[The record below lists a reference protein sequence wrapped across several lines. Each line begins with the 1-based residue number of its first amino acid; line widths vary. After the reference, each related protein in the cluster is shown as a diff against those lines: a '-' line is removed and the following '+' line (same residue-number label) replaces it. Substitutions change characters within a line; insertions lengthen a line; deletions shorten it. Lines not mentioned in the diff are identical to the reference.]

1 MNLPPILFNNDRFPS
16 LFNQSHSQISSSLY
30 SFQNLCKKL
39 LKYENKESNF
49 EQSIISWLKSLSISQ
64 LFKYFSFKNHFIV
77 DILHEMVL
85 INNSKPY
92 IKFKYTPGPLPPV
105 SSEEKEPQDTKPII
119 NYLNFLFFNKE
130 SPKFSD
136 YFNIVDS
143 DVVMLTRGRSEGEQ
157 RRQELVDNI
166 RYVTL
171 NSGIKNYKEDENN
184 FFNEYN
190 NVVTLSYHYL
200 EDIDKI
206 ISTFQI
212 ISDKSCFKNPI
223 EIESQTFTVEE
234 HGNSSNKNFYNFKM
248 PKWLKKE
255 FTFSEL
261 LCAYFEQCIIINF
274 MYYKM
279 YKEEISILYYDKFDE
294 LIDNN
299 KKLIEF
305 IKNSGEKKF
314 EIIRTLRP
322 DEIKKTITDNPII
335 KKIICDK
342 QSKDSDI
349 RNSYIGNYSYFK
361 KHTIKTTVNS
371 CLTTLEKI
379 FIRGELEFVLFLNFI
394 KDNIVFTT
402 EDFAIK
408 GIADIINN
416 YWKSKLAEDL
426 LHDINNNNNSNN
438 NDESNKKKK
447 RRKKKK
453 KKKSDKNE
461 ENDGDNKNNEE
472 KTENDNDDINKIN
485 METNNNI
492 INEDKNNKIVDTN
505 KDEMINKN
513 NNEQKNKEENG
524 NDENNNDNVNL
535 NGKKEI
541 IDIKENLNEIQKEN
555 KDEICEENSNKIINE
570 ENNISENIILEN
582 TKAFENNNNINNNNS
597 NKENNISDS
606 NKEPS
611 MQDSNITD
619 KIENEKS
626 NKKKKEK
633 EFFLFPTTKEGI
645 KKKKNKQKNKKNS
658 LTNNY
663 IEDDINIDINI
674 DNNKTNNFIIS
685 LNKENDK
692 IDLISD
698 KATISTKEE
707 EDKKIEEDNKNII
720 IIENE
725 INNDNEQKTKEK
737 EKEKEKEKYKKNK
750 SEYEYPSSSKQ
761 KNKFNMGIKI
771 KKLMK
776 DNSNLI
782 IPNQFHPQNQNYK
795 SQKYN
800 NKSYFSQKD
809 EIMNNSSELNM
820 HKNNSDQNN
829 FLIGS
834 NYPRFTSFNFH
845 SKKKRNYRNNHFIY
859 NNYFPNNIV
868 QLSQEIIDN
877 TIKVNNNK
885 KILQQIREKYIKKIY
900 ENINIILHNAKIE
913 FQCSFYGSSIS
924 GLSIENSDVDIMVK
938 LRKNYEEKDYINKIM
953 NILVENLKKS
963 ELNYIKNI
971 MPISSA
977 SVPVIKLNCDF
988 SDTPLFFEEINSIL
1002 LKNNNNSINNKDIY
1016 KLFFDITF
1024 FVTENELEKIPS
1036 ELMIDYIK
1044 ECTLLYPQIF
1054 DIVYIMKRFLYNK
1067 KLNKSYQ
1074 GGISSYSLFLMT
1086 LAFIKSYKNNYEIPI
1101 GSLFIEYLYFYS
1113 NFNFYNTLIQPN
1125 EENNIFENI
1134 EENNLQKYSLNI
1146 IDPITGLNVAKSTFK
1161 IDQVQN
1167 AFREGF
1173 DNISNNLLKINI
1185 IGDNLSNDKTI
1196 LYDFFS
1202 VR

>member
-1 MNLPPILFNNDRFPS
+1 MNLPPILFNNNKFPS
-16 LFNQSHSQISSSLY
+16 LFNQSHSEISSSLY
-30 SFQNLCKKL
+30 SYQNLCKKL
-39 LKYENKESNF
+39 LKFENKDPNF
-49 EQSIISWLKSLSISQ
+49 DLNIISWLKSLSISQ
-64 LFKYFSFKNHFIV
+64 LFKYFSFKNYFIV

-92 IKFKYTPGPLPPV
+92 IKFKFTPGPLRENI
-105 SSEEKEPQDTKPII
+105 SEEKEPQDTKPII
-119 NYLNFLFFNKE
+119 NFLNFLFFEKE

-143 DVVMLTRGRSEGEQ
+143 DIVMLTRGRSEGEQ

-184 FFNEYN
+184 SFSEYN
-190 NVVTLSYHYL
+190 NVITLSYTYL
-200 EDIDKI
+200 KDIDKI
-206 ISTFQI
+206 INTFQI

-223 EIESQTFTVEE
+223 EIESQTYTIEE
-234 HGNSSNKNFYNFKM
+234 HGNTLNKNYYNFKM

-261 LCAYFEQCIIINF
+261 LCAYFEQCIIINY

-279 YKEEISILYYDKFDE
+279 YKKEISLLYYDKFDE

-305 IKNSGEKKF
+305 IKNSGDKKF
-314 EIIRTLRP
+314 EIIRNLHP
-322 DEIKKTITDNPII
+322 DEIKKTITDNPLI
-335 KKIICDK
+335 KKIICEK

-416 YWKSKLAEDL
+416 YWKNKLAEDL
-426 LHDINNNNNSNN
+426 LQDINNNNNN
-438 NDESNKKKK
+438 ESNKKKK
-447 RRKKKK
+447 RKKKK
-453 KKKSDKNE
+453 KKKKTDKNE
-461 ENDGDNKNNEE
+461 ENENDNKINEE
-472 KTENDNDDINKIN
+472 KDDIN
-485 METNNNI
+485 EG
-492 INEDKNNKIVDTN
+492 KNNKINDKN
-505 KDEMINKN
+505 INEEIINDNNN
-513 NNEQKNKEENG
+513 NNEQKSKEDKEQ
-524 NDENNNDNVNL
+524 DKE
-535 NGKKEI
+535 KEI
-541 IDIKENLNEIQKEN
+541 LIDNKQNINETKKEN
-555 KDEICEENSNKIINE
+555 KDNEENTNEINKTQKE
-570 ENNISENIILEN
+570 ENNIITENIILEN
-582 TKAFENNNNINNNNS
+582 EETFENKIY
-597 NKENNISDS
+597 NKENNMENIN
-606 NKEPS
+606 NKSE
-611 MQDSNITD
+611 T
-619 KIENEKS
+619 EKS

-633 EFFLFPTTKEGI
+633 DFFLFPTTKEGN
-645 KKKKNKQKNKKNS
+645 KKKKTKQKNKKNS
-658 LTNNY
+658 LLNNY
-663 IEDDINIDINI
+663 IDDDININI
-674 DNNKTNNFIIS
+674 ELNLDNNSKSNNFI
-685 LNKENDK
+685 DK

-707 EDKKIEEDNKNII
+707 EDKKFEEENKNII

-725 INNDNEQKTKEK
+725 TNNDPEKNSKDVTQTKEK
-737 EKEKEKEKYKKNK
+737 YTKNK
-750 SEYEYPSSSKQ
+750 SEYEFSSSSSKQ

-771 KKLMK
+771 KKLIK

-782 IPNQFHPQNQNYK
+782 IPKNFHPQNQNY
-795 SQKYN
+795 N
-800 NKSYFSQKD
+800 
-809 EIMNNSSELNM
+809 LNLS
-820 HKNNSDQNN
+820 KNNSEQNKNN

-845 SKKKRNYRNNHFIY
+845 SKKKRTYRNNHFIY
-859 NNYFPNNIV
+859 NNNNYIPNNIV

-900 ENINIILHNAKIE
+900 ENINIILRNSKVE
-913 FQCSFYGSSIS
+913 FQCAFYGSSIS

-938 LRKNYEEKDYINKIM
+938 LRKNSNEKNYINEIM
-953 NILVENLKKS
+953 NILVENLQKS
-963 ELNYIKNI
+963 DLKYIKNI
-971 MPISSA
+971 FPISSA

-988 SDTPLFFEEINSIL
+988 SDTPLFFEELNSIL
-1002 LKNNNNSINNKDIY
+1002 IKNNNISINNNDIN
-1016 KLFFDITF
+1016 KLYFDITF
-1024 FVTENELEKIPS
+1024 FLTENELEKIPS

-1044 ECTLLYPQIF
+1044 ECTLNYPEIF
-1054 DIVYIMKRFLYNK
+1054 DIIYIMKRFLFNK

-1086 LAFIKSYKNNYEIPI
+1086 LAFIKLYKNNYDIPI

-1113 NFNFYNTLIQPN
+1113 NFNFYNTLIQPSK
-1125 EENNIFENI
+1125 ENNIFENI
-1134 EENNLQKYSLNI
+1134 ENNLQKCSLNI
-1146 IDPITGLNVAKSTFK
+1146 IDPITELNVAKSTFK

-1173 DNISNNLLKINI
+1173 DNISNNLLEINLM
-1185 IGDNLSNDKTI
+1185 GDNSHQDKKI
-1196 LYDFFS
+1196 LDEFFS
-1202 VR
+1202 V

>member
-1 MNLPPILFNNDRFPS
+1 MNLPPILFNNNKFPS
-16 LFNQSHSQISSSLY
+16 LFNQSHSEISSSLY
-30 SFQNLCKKL
+30 SYQNLCKKL
-39 LKYENKESNF
+39 LKFENKDPNF
-49 EQSIISWLKSLSISQ
+49 DLNIISWLKSLSISQ
-64 LFKYFSFKNHFIV
+64 LFKYFSFKNYFIV

-92 IKFKYTPGPLPPV
+92 IKFKFTPGPLRENIT
-105 SSEEKEPQDTKPII
+105 EEKEPQDTKPII
-119 NYLNFLFFNKE
+119 NFLNFLFFEKE

-143 DVVMLTRGRSEGEQ
+143 DIVMLTRGRSEGEQ

-184 FFNEYN
+184 SFSEYN
-190 NVVTLSYHYL
+190 NVITLSYTYL
-200 EDIDKI
+200 KDINKI
-206 ISTFQI
+206 INTFQI

-223 EIESQTFTVEE
+223 EIESQTYIIEE
-234 HGNSSNKNFYNFKM
+234 HGNTLNKNYYNFKM

-261 LCAYFEQCIIINF
+261 LCAYFEQCIIINY
-274 MYYKM
+274 MYFKM
-279 YKEEISILYYDKFDE
+279 YKEEISLLYYDKFDE

-305 IKNSGEKKF
+305 IKNSGDKKF
-314 EIIRTLRP
+314 EIIRNLHP
-322 DEIKKTITDNPII
+322 DEIKKTITDNPLI
-335 KKIICDK
+335 KKIICEK

-416 YWKSKLAEDL
+416 YWKNKLAEDL
-426 LHDINNNNNSNN
+426 LQDINNNNNK
-438 NDESNKKKK
+438 DESNKKKK
-447 RRKKKK
+447 RKKKK
-453 KKKSDKNE
+453 KKKKTDKNE
-461 ENDGDNKNNEE
+461 ENENDNKINEE
-472 KTENDNDDINKIN
+472 KDDIN
-485 METNNNI
+485 EG
-492 INEDKNNKIVDTN
+492 KNNKINDKN
-505 KDEMINKN
+505 INEEIINDNNN
-513 NNEQKNKEENG
+513 NNEQKSKEDKEQ
-524 NDENNNDNVNL
+524 DKE
-535 NGKKEI
+535 KEI
-541 IDIKENLNEIQKEN
+541 LIDNKQNINETKKEN
-555 KDEICEENSNKIINE
+555 KDNEENTNEINKTQKE
-570 ENNISENIILEN
+570 ENNIITENIILEN
-582 TKAFENNNNINNNNS
+582 EETFENKIN
-597 NKENNISDS
+597 NKENNMENIN
-606 NKEPS
+606 NKSE
-611 MQDSNITD
+611 T
-619 KIENEKS
+619 EKS

-633 EFFLFPTTKEGI
+633 DFFLFPTTKEGN
-645 KKKKNKQKNKKNS
+645 KKKKTKQKNKKNS
-658 LTNNY
+658 LLNNY
-663 IEDDINIDINI
+663 IDDDININI
-674 DNNKTNNFIIS
+674 ELNLDNNSKSNNFI
-685 LNKENDK
+685 DK

-707 EDKKIEEDNKNII
+707 EDKKFEEENKNII

-725 INNDNEQKTKEK
+725 TNNDPEKNSKDVTQTKEK
-737 EKEKEKEKYKKNK
+737 YTKNK
-750 SEYEYPSSSKQ
+750 SEYEFSSSSSKQ

-771 KKLMK
+771 KKLIK

-782 IPNQFHPQNQNYK
+782 IPKNFHPQNQNY
-795 SQKYN
+795 N
-800 NKSYFSQKD
+800 
-809 EIMNNSSELNM
+809 LNLS
-820 HKNNSDQNN
+820 KNNSEQNKNN

-845 SKKKRNYRNNHFIY
+845 SKKKRTYRNNHFIY
-859 NNYFPNNIV
+859 NNNNYIPNNIV

-900 ENINIILHNAKIE
+900 ENINIILRNSKVE
-913 FQCSFYGSSIS
+913 FQCAFYGSSIS

-938 LRKNYEEKDYINKIM
+938 LRKNSNEKNYINEIM
-953 NILVENLKKS
+953 NILVENLQKS
-963 ELNYIKNI
+963 DLKYIKNI
-971 MPISSA
+971 FPISSA

-988 SDTPLFFEEINSIL
+988 SDTPLFFEELNSIL
-1002 LKNNNNSINNKDIY
+1002 IKNNNISINNNDIN
-1016 KLFFDITF
+1016 KLYFDITF
-1024 FVTENELEKIPS
+1024 FLTENELEKIPS

-1044 ECTLLYPQIF
+1044 ECTLNYPQIF
-1054 DIVYIMKRFLYNK
+1054 DIVYIMKRFLFNK

-1086 LAFIKSYKNNYEIPI
+1086 LAFIKLYKNNYDIPI

-1113 NFNFYNTLIQPN
+1113 NFNFYNTLIQPSK
-1125 EENNIFENI
+1125 ENNIFENI
-1134 EENNLQKYSLNI
+1134 ENNLQKCSLNI
-1146 IDPITGLNVAKSTFK
+1146 IDPITELNVAKSTFK

-1173 DNISNNLLKINI
+1173 DNISNNLLEINLM
-1185 IGDNLSNDKTI
+1185 GDNSHQDKKI
-1196 LYDFFS
+1196 LDEFFS
-1202 VR
+1202 V

>member
-1 MNLPPILFNNDRFPS
+1 MNLPPILFNNNKFPS
-16 LFNQSHSQISSSLY
+16 LFNQSHSEISSSLHSY
-30 SFQNLCKKL
+30 QNLCKKL
-39 LKYENKESNF
+39 LKFENKDPNF
-49 EQSIISWLKSLSISQ
+49 DLNIISWLKSLSISQ
-64 LFKYFSFKNHFIV
+64 LFKYFSFKNYFIV

-92 IKFKYTPGPLPPV
+92 IKFKFTPGPLRENIT
-105 SSEEKEPQDTKPII
+105 EEKEPQDTKPII
-119 NYLNFLFFNKE
+119 NFLNFLFFEKE

-143 DVVMLTRGRSEGEQ
+143 DIVMLTRGRSEGEQ

-184 FFNEYN
+184 SFSEYN
-190 NVVTLSYHYL
+190 NVITLSYTYL
-200 EDIDKI
+200 KDIDKI
-206 ISTFQI
+206 INTFQI

-223 EIESQTFTVEE
+223 EIESQTYIIEE
-234 HGNSSNKNFYNFKM
+234 HGNTLNKNYYNFKM

-261 LCAYFEQCIIINF
+261 LCAYFEQCIIINY

-279 YKEEISILYYDKFDE
+279 YKEEISLLYYDKFDE

-305 IKNSGEKKF
+305 IKNSGDKKF
-314 EIIRTLRP
+314 EIIRNLHP
-322 DEIKKTITDNPII
+322 DEIKKTITDNPLI
-335 KKIICDK
+335 KKIICEK

-416 YWKSKLAEDL
+416 YWKNKLAEDL
-426 LHDINNNNNSNN
+426 LQDINNNNNNEN
-438 NDESNKKKK
+438 NKKKK
-447 RRKKKK
+447 RKKKK
-453 KKKSDKNE
+453 KKKKKDKNE
-461 ENDGDNKNNEE
+461 ENENDNKINEE
-472 KTENDNDDINKIN
+472 KDDIN
-485 METNNNI
+485 EG
-492 INEDKNNKIVDTN
+492 KNNKINDKN
-505 KDEMINKN
+505 INEEIINDNNN
-513 NNEQKNKEENG
+513 NNEQKSKEDKEQ
-524 NDENNNDNVNL
+524 DKE
-535 NGKKEI
+535 KEI
-541 IDIKENLNEIQKEN
+541 LIDNKQNINETKKEN
-555 KDEICEENSNKIINE
+555 KDNEENTNEINKTQKE
-570 ENNISENIILEN
+570 ENNIITENIILEKEE
-582 TKAFENNNNINNNNS
+582 TFENKIN
-597 NKENNISDS
+597 NKENNMENIN
-606 NKEPS
+606 NKSE
-611 MQDSNITD
+611 T
-619 KIENEKS
+619 EKS

-633 EFFLFPTTKEGI
+633 DFFLFPTTKEGN
-645 KKKKNKQKNKKNS
+645 KKKKTKQKNKKNS
-658 LTNNY
+658 LLNNY
-663 IEDDINIDINI
+663 IDDDININI
-674 DNNKTNNFIIS
+674 ELNLDNNTKSNNFI
-685 LNKENDK
+685 DK

-707 EDKKIEEDNKNII
+707 EDKKFEEENKNII

-725 INNDNEQKTKEK
+725 TNNDPEKNSKDVTQTKEK
-737 EKEKEKEKYKKNK
+737 YTKNK
-750 SEYEYPSSSKQ
+750 SEYEFSSSSSKQ

-771 KKLMK
+771 KKLIK

-782 IPNQFHPQNQNYK
+782 IPKNFHPQNQNY
-795 SQKYN
+795 N
-800 NKSYFSQKD
+800 
-809 EIMNNSSELNM
+809 LNLS
-820 HKNNSDQNN
+820 KNNSEQNKNN

-845 SKKKRNYRNNHFIY
+845 SKKKRTYRNNHFIY
-859 NNYFPNNIV
+859 NNNNYIPNNIV

-900 ENINIILHNAKIE
+900 ENINIILRNSKVE
-913 FQCSFYGSSIS
+913 FQCAFYGSSIS

-938 LRKNYEEKDYINKIM
+938 LRKNSNEKNYINEIM
-953 NILVENLKKS
+953 NILVENLQKS
-963 ELNYIKNI
+963 DLKYIKNI
-971 MPISSA
+971 FPISSA

-988 SDTPLFFEEINSIL
+988 SDTPLFFEELNSIL
-1002 LKNNNNSINNKDIY
+1002 IKNNNISINNNDIN
-1016 KLFFDITF
+1016 KLYFDITF
-1024 FVTENELEKIPS
+1024 FLTENELEKIPS

-1044 ECTLLYPQIF
+1044 ECTLNYPQIF
-1054 DIVYIMKRFLYNK
+1054 DIVYIMKRFLFNK

-1086 LAFIKSYKNNYEIPI
+1086 LAFIKLYKNNYDIPI

-1113 NFNFYNTLIQPN
+1113 NFNFYNTLIQPSK
-1125 EENNIFENI
+1125 ENNIFENI
-1134 EENNLQKYSLNI
+1134 ENNLQKCSLNI
-1146 IDPITGLNVAKSTFK
+1146 IDPITELNVAKSTFK

-1173 DNISNNLLKINI
+1173 DNISNNLLEINLM
-1185 IGDNLSNDKTI
+1185 GDNSHQDKKI
-1196 LYDFFS
+1196 LDEFFS
-1202 VR
+1202 V

>member
-1 MNLPPILFNNDRFPS
+1 MNLPPILFNNNKFPS
-16 LFNQSHSQISSSLY
+16 LFNQSHSEISSSLY
-30 SFQNLCKKL
+30 SYQNLCKKL
-39 LKYENKESNF
+39 LKFENKDPNF
-49 EQSIISWLKSLSISQ
+49 DLNIISWLKSLSISQ
-64 LFKYFSFKNHFIV
+64 LFKYFSFKNYFIV

-92 IKFKYTPGPLPPV
+92 IKFKFTPGPLRENI
-105 SSEEKEPQDTKPII
+105 SEEKEPQDTKPII
-119 NYLNFLFFNKE
+119 NFLNFLFFEKE

-143 DVVMLTRGRSEGEQ
+143 DIVMLTRGRSEGEQ

-184 FFNEYN
+184 SFSEYN
-190 NVVTLSYHYL
+190 NVITLSYTYL
-200 EDIDKI
+200 KDIDKI
-206 ISTFQI
+206 INTFQI

-223 EIESQTFTVEE
+223 EIESQTYIIEE
-234 HGNSSNKNFYNFKM
+234 HGNTLNKNYYNFKM

-261 LCAYFEQCIIINF
+261 LCAYFEQCIIINY
-274 MYYKM
+274 MYFKM
-279 YKEEISILYYDKFDE
+279 YKEEISLLYYDKFDE

-305 IKNSGEKKF
+305 IKNSGDKKF
-314 EIIRTLRP
+314 EIIRNLHP
-322 DEIKKTITDNPII
+322 DEIKKTITDNPLI
-335 KKIICDK
+335 KKIICEK

-416 YWKSKLAEDL
+416 YWKNKLAEDL
-426 LHDINNNNNSNN
+426 LQDINNNNNK
-438 NDESNKKKK
+438 DESNKKKK
-447 RRKKKK
+447 RKKKK
-453 KKKSDKNE
+453 KKKKTDKNE
-461 ENDGDNKNNEE
+461 ENENENKINEE
-472 KTENDNDDINKIN
+472 KDDIN
-485 METNNNI
+485 EG
-492 INEDKNNKIVDTN
+492 KNNKINDKN
-505 KDEMINKN
+505 INEEIINDNNN
-513 NNEQKNKEENG
+513 NNEQKSKEDKEQ
-524 NDENNNDNVNL
+524 DKE
-535 NGKKEI
+535 KEI
-541 IDIKENLNEIQKEN
+541 LIDNKQNINETKKEN
-555 KDEICEENSNKIINE
+555 KDNEENTNEINKTQKE
-570 ENNISENIILEN
+570 ENNIITENIILEN
-582 TKAFENNNNINNNNS
+582 EETFENKIN
-597 NKENNISDS
+597 NKENNMENIN
-606 NKEPS
+606 NKSE
-611 MQDSNITD
+611 T
-619 KIENEKS
+619 EKS

-633 EFFLFPTTKEGI
+633 DFFLFPTTKEGN
-645 KKKKNKQKNKKNS
+645 KKKKTKQKNKKNS
-658 LTNNY
+658 LLNNY
-663 IEDDINIDINI
+663 IDDDININI
-674 DNNKTNNFIIS
+674 ELNLDNNTKSNNFI
-685 LNKENDK
+685 DK

-707 EDKKIEEDNKNII
+707 EDKKFEEENKNII

-725 INNDNEQKTKEK
+725 TNNDPEKNSKDVTQTKEK
-737 EKEKEKEKYKKNK
+737 YTKNK
-750 SEYEYPSSSKQ
+750 SEYEFSSSSSKQ

-771 KKLMK
+771 KKLIK

-782 IPNQFHPQNQNYK
+782 IPKNFHPQNQNY
-795 SQKYN
+795 N
-800 NKSYFSQKD
+800 
-809 EIMNNSSELNM
+809 LNLS
-820 HKNNSDQNN
+820 KNNSEQNKNN

-845 SKKKRNYRNNHFIY
+845 SKKKRTYRNNHFIY
-859 NNYFPNNIV
+859 NNNNYIPNNIV

-900 ENINIILHNAKIE
+900 ENINIILRNSKVE
-913 FQCSFYGSSIS
+913 FQCAFYGSSIS

-938 LRKNYEEKDYINKIM
+938 LRKNSNEKNYINEIM
-953 NILVENLKKS
+953 NILVENLQKS
-963 ELNYIKNI
+963 DLKYIKNI
-971 MPISSA
+971 FPISSA

-988 SDTPLFFEEINSIL
+988 SDTPLFFEELNSIL
-1002 LKNNNNSINNKDIY
+1002 IKNNNISINNNDIN
-1016 KLFFDITF
+1016 KLYFDITF
-1024 FVTENELEKIPS
+1024 FLTENELEKIPS

-1044 ECTLLYPQIF
+1044 ECTLNYPQIF
-1054 DIVYIMKRFLYNK
+1054 DIVYIMKRFLFNK

-1086 LAFIKSYKNNYEIPI
+1086 LAFIKLYKNKYDIPI

-1113 NFNFYNTLIQPN
+1113 NFNFYNTLIQPSK
-1125 EENNIFENI
+1125 ENNIFENI
-1134 EENNLQKYSLNI
+1134 ENNLQKCSLNI
-1146 IDPITGLNVAKSTFK
+1146 IDPITELNVAKSTFK

-1173 DNISNNLLKINI
+1173 DNISNNLLEINLM
-1185 IGDNLSNDKTI
+1185 GDNSHQDKKI
-1196 LYDFFS
+1196 LDEFFS
-1202 VR
+1202 V

>member
-1 MNLPPILFNNDRFPS
+1 MNLPPILFNNNKFPS
-16 LFNQSHSQISSSLY
+16 LFNQSHSEISSSLY
-30 SFQNLCKKL
+30 SYQNLCKKL
-39 LKYENKESNF
+39 LKFENKDPNF
-49 EQSIISWLKSLSISQ
+49 DLNIISWLKSLSISQ
-64 LFKYFSFKNHFIV
+64 LFKYFSFKNYFIV

-92 IKFKYTPGPLPPV
+92 IKFKFTPGPLRENI
-105 SSEEKEPQDTKPII
+105 SEEKEPQDTKPII
-119 NYLNFLFFNKE
+119 NFLNFLFFEKE

-143 DVVMLTRGRSEGEQ
+143 DIVMLTRGRSEGEQ

-184 FFNEYN
+184 SFSEYN
-190 NVVTLSYHYL
+190 NVITLSYTYL
-200 EDIDKI
+200 KDINKI
-206 ISTFQI
+206 INTFQI

-223 EIESQTFTVEE
+223 EIESQTYTIEE
-234 HGNSSNKNFYNFKM
+234 HGNTLNKNYYNFKM

-261 LCAYFEQCIIINF
+261 LCAYFEQCIIINY
-274 MYYKM
+274 MYFKM
-279 YKEEISILYYDKFDE
+279 YKEEISLLYYDKFDE

-305 IKNSGEKKF
+305 IKNSGDKKF
-314 EIIRTLRP
+314 EIIRNLHP
-322 DEIKKTITDNPII
+322 DEIKKTITDNPLI
-335 KKIICDK
+335 KKIICEK

-416 YWKSKLAEDL
+416 YWKNKLAEDL
-426 LHDINNNNNSNN
+426 LQDINNNNN
-438 NDESNKKKK
+438 NDESKKKK
-447 RRKKKK
+447 KRKKKK
-453 KKKSDKNE
+453 KKKKTDKNG
-461 ENDGDNKNNEE
+461 ENENYNKINEE
-472 KTENDNDDINKIN
+472 KDDIN
-485 METNNNI
+485 EG
-492 INEDKNNKIVDTN
+492 KNNKINDKN
-505 KDEMINKN
+505 INEEIINDNNN
-513 NNEQKNKEENG
+513 NNEQKSKEDKEQ
-524 NDENNNDNVNL
+524 DKE
-535 NGKKEI
+535 KEI
-541 IDIKENLNEIQKEN
+541 LIDNKQNINETKKEN
-555 KDEICEENSNKIINE
+555 KDNEENTNEINKTQKE
-570 ENNISENIILEN
+570 ENNIITENIILEKEE
-582 TKAFENNNNINNNNS
+582 TFENKIN
-597 NKENNISDS
+597 NKENNMENIN
-606 NKEPS
+606 NKSE
-611 MQDSNITD
+611 T
-619 KIENEKS
+619 EKS

-633 EFFLFPTTKEGI
+633 DFFLFPTTKEGN
-645 KKKKNKQKNKKNS
+645 KKKKTKQKNKKNS
-658 LTNNY
+658 LLNNY
-663 IEDDINIDINI
+663 IDDDININI
-674 DNNKTNNFIIS
+674 ELNLDNNTKSNNFI
-685 LNKENDK
+685 DK

-707 EDKKIEEDNKNII
+707 EDKKFEEENKNII

-725 INNDNEQKTKEK
+725 TNNDPEKNSKDVTQTKEK
-737 EKEKEKEKYKKNK
+737 YTKNK
-750 SEYEYPSSSKQ
+750 SEYEFSSSSSKQ

-771 KKLMK
+771 KKLIK

-782 IPNQFHPQNQNYK
+782 IPKNFHPQNQNY
-795 SQKYN
+795 N
-800 NKSYFSQKD
+800 
-809 EIMNNSSELNM
+809 LNLS
-820 HKNNSDQNN
+820 KNNSEQNKNN

-845 SKKKRNYRNNHFIY
+845 SKKKRTYRNNHFIY
-859 NNYFPNNIV
+859 NNNNYIPNNIV

-900 ENINIILHNAKIE
+900 ENINIILRNSKVE
-913 FQCSFYGSSIS
+913 FQCAFYGSSIS

-938 LRKNYEEKDYINKIM
+938 LRKNSNEKNYINEIM
-953 NILVENLKKS
+953 NILVENLQKS
-963 ELNYIKNI
+963 DLKYIKNI
-971 MPISSA
+971 FPISSA

-988 SDTPLFFEEINSIL
+988 SDTPLFFEELNSIL
-1002 LKNNNNSINNKDIY
+1002 IKNNNISINNNDIN
-1016 KLFFDITF
+1016 KLYFDITF
-1024 FVTENELEKIPS
+1024 FLTENELEKIPS

-1044 ECTLLYPQIF
+1044 ECTLNYPQIF
-1054 DIVYIMKRFLYNK
+1054 DIVYIMKRFLFNK

-1086 LAFIKSYKNNYEIPI
+1086 LAFIKLYKNNYDIPI

-1113 NFNFYNTLIQPN
+1113 NFNFYNTLIQPSK
-1125 EENNIFENI
+1125 ENNIFENI
-1134 EENNLQKYSLNI
+1134 ENNLQKCSLNI
-1146 IDPITGLNVAKSTFK
+1146 IDPITELNVAKSTFK

-1173 DNISNNLLKINI
+1173 DNISNNLLEINLM
-1185 IGDNLSNDKTI
+1185 GDNSHQDKKI
-1196 LYDFFS
+1196 LDEFFS
-1202 VR
+1202 V

>member
-1 MNLPPILFNNDRFPS
+1 MNLPPILFNNNKFPS
-16 LFNQSHSQISSSLY
+16 LFNQSHSEISSSLY
-30 SFQNLCKKL
+30 SYQNLCKKL
-39 LKYENKESNF
+39 LKFENKDPNF
-49 EQSIISWLKSLSISQ
+49 DLNIISWLKSLSISQ
-64 LFKYFSFKNHFIV
+64 LFKYFSFKNYFIV

-92 IKFKYTPGPLPPV
+92 IKFKFTPGPLRENIT
-105 SSEEKEPQDTKPII
+105 EEKEPQDTKPII
-119 NYLNFLFFNKE
+119 NFLNFLFFEKE

-143 DVVMLTRGRSEGEQ
+143 DIVMLTRGRSEGEQ

-184 FFNEYN
+184 SFSEYN
-190 NVVTLSYHYL
+190 NVITLSYTYL
-200 EDIDKI
+200 KDIDKI
-206 ISTFQI
+206 INTFQI

-223 EIESQTFTVEE
+223 EIESQTYIIEE
-234 HGNSSNKNFYNFKM
+234 HGNTLNKNYYNFKM

-261 LCAYFEQCIIINF
+261 LCAYFEQCIIINY

-279 YKEEISILYYDKFDE
+279 YKEEISLLYYDKFDE

-305 IKNSGEKKF
+305 IKNSGDKKF
-314 EIIRTLRP
+314 EIIRNLHP
-322 DEIKKTITDNPII
+322 DEIKKTITDNPLI
-335 KKIICDK
+335 KKIICEK

-416 YWKSKLAEDL
+416 YWKNKLAEDL
-426 LHDINNNNNSNN
+426 LQDINNNNNN

-447 RRKKKK
+447 RKKKK
-453 KKKSDKNE
+453 KKKKTDKNE
-461 ENDGDNKNNEE
+461 ENENDNKINEE
-472 KTENDNDDINKIN
+472 KDDIN
-485 METNNNI
+485 EG
-492 INEDKNNKIVDTN
+492 KNNKINDKN
-505 KDEMINKN
+505 INEEIINDNNN
-513 NNEQKNKEENG
+513 NNEQKSKEDKEQ
-524 NDENNNDNVNL
+524 DKE
-535 NGKKEI
+535 KEI
-541 IDIKENLNEIQKEN
+541 LIDNKQNINETKKEN
-555 KDEICEENSNKIINE
+555 KDNEENTNEINKTQKE
-570 ENNISENIILEN
+570 ENNIITENIILEN
-582 TKAFENNNNINNNNS
+582 EETFENKIN
-597 NKENNISDS
+597 NKENNMENIN
-606 NKEPS
+606 NKSE
-611 MQDSNITD
+611 T
-619 KIENEKS
+619 EKS

-633 EFFLFPTTKEGI
+633 DFFLFPTTKEGN
-645 KKKKNKQKNKKNS
+645 KKKKTKQKNKKNS
-658 LTNNY
+658 LLNNY
-663 IEDDINIDINI
+663 IDDDININI
-674 DNNKTNNFIIS
+674 ELNLDNNTKSNNFI
-685 LNKENDK
+685 DK

-707 EDKKIEEDNKNII
+707 EDKKFEEENKNII

-725 INNDNEQKTKEK
+725 TNNDPEKNSKDVTQTKEK
-737 EKEKEKEKYKKNK
+737 YTKNK
-750 SEYEYPSSSKQ
+750 SEYEFSSSSSKQ

-771 KKLMK
+771 KKLIK

-782 IPNQFHPQNQNYK
+782 IPKNFHPQNQNY
-795 SQKYN
+795 N
-800 NKSYFSQKD
+800 
-809 EIMNNSSELNM
+809 LNLS
-820 HKNNSDQNN
+820 KNNSEQNKNN

-845 SKKKRNYRNNHFIY
+845 SKKKRTYRNNHFIY
-859 NNYFPNNIV
+859 NNNNNYIPKNII

-900 ENINIILHNAKIE
+900 ENINIILRNSKVE
-913 FQCSFYGSSIS
+913 FQCAFYGSSIS

-938 LRKNYEEKDYINKIM
+938 LRKNSNEKNYINEIM
-953 NILVENLKKS
+953 NILVENLQKS
-963 ELNYIKNI
+963 DLKYIKNI
-971 MPISSA
+971 FPISSA

-988 SDTPLFFEEINSIL
+988 SDTPLFFEELNSIL
-1002 LKNNNNSINNKDIY
+1002 IKNNNISINYNDINKLY
-1016 KLFFDITF
+1016 FDITF
-1024 FVTENELEKIPS
+1024 FLTENELEKIPS

-1044 ECTLLYPQIF
+1044 ECTLNYPQIF
-1054 DIVYIMKRFLYNK
+1054 DIVYIMKRFLFNK

-1086 LAFIKSYKNNYEIPI
+1086 LAFIKLYKNNYDIPI

-1113 NFNFYNTLIQPN
+1113 NFNFYNTLIQPSK
-1125 EENNIFENI
+1125 ENNIFENI
-1134 EENNLQKYSLNI
+1134 ENNLQKCSLNI
-1146 IDPITGLNVAKSTFK
+1146 IDPITELNVAKSTFK

-1173 DNISNNLLKINI
+1173 DNISNNLLEINLM
-1185 IGDNLSNDKTI
+1185 GDNSHQDKKI
-1196 LYDFFS
+1196 LDEFFS
-1202 VR
+1202 V

>member
-1 MNLPPILFNNDRFPS
+1 MNLPPIIFNNNKFPS
-16 LFNQSHSQISSSLY
+16 LFNQSHSEISSSLY
-30 SFQNLCKKL
+30 SYQNLCKKL
-39 LKYENKESNF
+39 LKFENKDPNF
-49 EQSIISWLKSLSISQ
+49 DLNIISWLKSLSISQ
-64 LFKYFSFKNHFIV
+64 LFKYFSFKNYFIV

-92 IKFKYTPGPLPPV
+92 IKFKFTPGPLRENIT
-105 SSEEKEPQDTKPII
+105 EEKEPQDTKPII
-119 NYLNFLFFNKE
+119 NFLNFLFFEKE

-143 DVVMLTRGRSEGEQ
+143 DIVMLTRGRSEGEQ

-184 FFNEYN
+184 SFSEYN
-190 NVVTLSYHYL
+190 NVITLSYTYL
-200 EDIDKI
+200 KDINKI
-206 ISTFQI
+206 INTFQI

-223 EIESQTFTVEE
+223 EIESQTYIIEE
-234 HGNSSNKNFYNFKM
+234 HGNTLNKNYYNFKM
-248 PKWLKKE
+248 PKWLKDE
-255 FTFSEL
+255 FTFPEL
-261 LCAYFEQCIIINF
+261 FCAYLEQCIIINY

-279 YKEEISILYYDKFDE
+279 YKEEISLLYYDKFDE

-305 IKNSGEKKF
+305 IKNSGDKKF
-314 EIIRTLRP
+314 EIIRNLHP
-322 DEIKKTITDNPII
+322 DEIKKTITDNPLI
-335 KKIICDK
+335 KKIICEK

-416 YWKSKLAEDL
+416 YWKNKLAEDL
-426 LHDINNNNNSNN
+426 LQDINNNNN
-438 NDESNKKKK
+438 NDERNKKKK
-447 RRKKKK
+447 RKKKK
-453 KKKSDKNE
+453 KKKKTDKNQE
-461 ENDGDNKNNEE
+461 NENDNKINEE
-472 KTENDNDDINKIN
+472 KDDIN
-485 METNNNI
+485 E
-492 INEDKNNKIVDTN
+492 EKNNKINDKN
-505 KDEMINKN
+505 INEEIINDNNN
-513 NNEQKNKEENG
+513 NNEQKNKEDKEQEQ
-524 NDENNNDNVNL
+524 DKE
-535 NGKKEI
+535 KEI
-541 IDIKENLNEIQKEN
+541 LIDNKQNINETKKEN
-555 KDEICEENSNKIINE
+555 KDNEENTNEINKTQKE
-570 ENNISENIILEN
+570 ENNIITENIILEN
-582 TKAFENNNNINNNNS
+582 EETFENKIN
-597 NKENNISDS
+597 NKENNMENIN
-606 NKEPS
+606 NKSE
-611 MQDSNITD
+611 T
-619 KIENEKS
+619 EKS

-633 EFFLFPTTKEGI
+633 DFFLFPTTKEGN
-645 KKKKNKQKNKKNS
+645 KKKKTKQKNKKNS
-658 LTNNY
+658 LLNNY
-663 IEDDINIDINI
+663 IDDDININI
-674 DNNKTNNFIIS
+674 ELNLDNNTKSNNFI
-685 LNKENDK
+685 DK

-707 EDKKIEEDNKNII
+707 EDKKFEEENKNII

-725 INNDNEQKTKEK
+725 TNNDPEKNSKDVTQTKEK
-737 EKEKEKEKYKKNK
+737 YTKNK
-750 SEYEYPSSSKQ
+750 SEYEFSSSSSKQ

-771 KKLMK
+771 KKLIK

-782 IPNQFHPQNQNYK
+782 IPKNFHPQNQNY
-795 SQKYN
+795 N
-800 NKSYFSQKD
+800 
-809 EIMNNSSELNM
+809 LNLS
-820 HKNNSDQNN
+820 KNNSEQNKNN

-845 SKKKRNYRNNHFIY
+845 SKKKRTYRNNHFIY
-859 NNYFPNNIV
+859 NNNNYIPNNIV

-900 ENINIILHNAKIE
+900 ENINIILRNSKVE
-913 FQCSFYGSSIS
+913 FQCAFYGSSIS

-938 LRKNYEEKDYINKIM
+938 LRKNSNEKNYINEIM
-953 NILVENLKKS
+953 NILVENLYKS
-963 ELNYIKNI
+963 DLKYIKNI
-971 MPISSA
+971 FPISSA

-988 SDTPLFFEEINSIL
+988 SDTPLFFEELNSIL
-1002 LKNNNNSINNKDIY
+1002 IKNNNISINNNDIN
-1016 KLFFDITF
+1016 KLYFDITF
-1024 FVTENELEKIPS
+1024 FLTENELEKIPS

-1044 ECTLLYPQIF
+1044 ECTLNYPQIF
-1054 DIVYIMKRFLYNK
+1054 DIVYIMKRFLFNK

-1086 LAFIKSYKNNYEIPI
+1086 LAFIKLYKNNYDIPI

-1113 NFNFYNTLIQPN
+1113 NFNFYNTLIQPSK
-1125 EENNIFENI
+1125 ENNIFENI
-1134 EENNLQKYSLNI
+1134 ENNLQKCSLNI
-1146 IDPITGLNVAKSTFK
+1146 IDPITELNVAKSTFK

-1173 DNISNNLLKINI
+1173 DNISNNLLEINLM
-1185 IGDNLSNDKTI
+1185 GDNSHQDKKI
-1196 LYDFFS
+1196 LDEFFS
-1202 VR
+1202 V

>member
-1 MNLPPILFNNDRFPS
+1 MNLPPILFNNNKFPS
-16 LFNQSHSQISSSLY
+16 LFNQSHSEISSSLY
-30 SFQNLCKKL
+30 SYQNLCKKL
-39 LKYENKESNF
+39 LKFENKDPNF
-49 EQSIISWLKSLSISQ
+49 DLNIISWLKSLSISQ
-64 LFKYFSFKNHFIV
+64 LFKYFSFKNYFIV

-92 IKFKYTPGPLPPV
+92 IKFKFTPGPLRENI
-105 SSEEKEPQDTKPII
+105 SEEKEPQDTKPII
-119 NYLNFLFFNKE
+119 NFLNFLFFEKE

-143 DVVMLTRGRSEGEQ
+143 DIVMLTRGRSEGEQ

-184 FFNEYN
+184 SFSEYN
-190 NVVTLSYHYL
+190 NVITLSYTYL
-200 EDIDKI
+200 KDIDKI
-206 ISTFQI
+206 INTFQI

-223 EIESQTFTVEE
+223 DIESQTYTIEE
-234 HGNSSNKNFYNFKM
+234 HGNTLNKNYYNFKM

-261 LCAYFEQCIIINF
+261 LCAYFEQCIIINY

-279 YKEEISILYYDKFDE
+279 YKEEISLLYYDKFDE

-305 IKNSGEKKF
+305 IKNSGDKKF
-314 EIIRTLRP
+314 EIILNLHP
-322 DEIKKTITDNPII
+322 DEIKKTITDNPLI
-335 KKIICDK
+335 KKIICEK

-408 GIADIINN
+408 GIADIIND
-416 YWKSKLAEDL
+416 YWKNKLAEDL
-426 LHDINNNNNSNN
+426 LQDINNNN

-447 RRKKKK
+447 RKKKK
-453 KKKSDKNE
+453 KKKKTDKNE
-461 ENDGDNKNNEE
+461 ENENDNKINEE
-472 KTENDNDDINKIN
+472 KDA
-485 METNNNI
+485 
-492 INEDKNNKIVDTN
+492 INEGKNNKINDKN
-505 KDEMINKN
+505 INEEIINDNNN
-513 NNEQKNKEENG
+513 NNEQKSKEDKEQ
-524 NDENNNDNVNL
+524 DKE
-535 NGKKEI
+535 KEI
-541 IDIKENLNEIQKEN
+541 LIDNKQNINETKKEN
-555 KDEICEENSNKIINE
+555 KDNEESTNEINKTQKE
-570 ENNISENIILEN
+570 ENNIITENIILEN
-582 TKAFENNNNINNNNS
+582 EETFENKIN
-597 NKENNISDS
+597 NKENNMKYIN
-606 NKEPS
+606 NKSE
-611 MQDSNITD
+611 T
-619 KIENEKS
+619 EKS

-633 EFFLFPTTKEGI
+633 DFFLFPTTKEGN
-645 KKKKNKQKNKKNS
+645 KKKKTKQKNKKNS
-658 LTNNY
+658 LLNNY
-663 IEDDINIDINI
+663 IDDDININI
-674 DNNKTNNFIIS
+674 ELNLDNNSKSNNFI
-685 LNKENDK
+685 DK

-707 EDKKIEEDNKNII
+707 EDKKFEEENKNII

-725 INNDNEQKTKEK
+725 TNNDPEKNSKDVTQTKEK
-737 EKEKEKEKYKKNK
+737 YTKNK
-750 SEYEYPSSSKQ
+750 SEYEFSSSSSKQ

-771 KKLMK
+771 KKLIK

-782 IPNQFHPQNQNYK
+782 IPKNFHPQNQNY
-795 SQKYN
+795 N
-800 NKSYFSQKD
+800 
-809 EIMNNSSELNM
+809 LNLS
-820 HKNNSDQNN
+820 KNNSEQNKNN
-829 FLIGS
+829 FLIGT

-845 SKKKRNYRNNHFIY
+845 SKKKRTYRNNHFIY
-859 NNYFPNNIV
+859 NNNNYIPNNIV

-900 ENINIILHNAKIE
+900 ENINIILRNSKVE
-913 FQCSFYGSSIS
+913 FQCAFYGSSIS

-938 LRKNYEEKDYINKIM
+938 LRKNSNEKNYINEIM
-953 NILVENLKKS
+953 NILVENLQKS
-963 ELNYIKNI
+963 DLKYIKNI
-971 MPISSA
+971 FPISSA

-988 SDTPLFFEEINSIL
+988 SDTPLFFEELNSIL
-1002 LKNNNNSINNKDIY
+1002 IKNNNISINNNDIN
-1016 KLFFDITF
+1016 KLYFDITF
-1024 FVTENELEKIPS
+1024 FLTENELEKIPS

-1044 ECTLLYPQIF
+1044 ECTLNYPQIF
-1054 DIVYIMKRFLYNK
+1054 DIVYIMKRFLFNK

-1086 LAFIKSYKNNYEIPI
+1086 LAFIKLYKNNYDIPI

-1113 NFNFYNTLIQPN
+1113 NFNFYNTLIQPSK
-1125 EENNIFENI
+1125 ENNIFENI
-1134 EENNLQKYSLNI
+1134 ENNLQKCSLNI
-1146 IDPITGLNVAKSTFK
+1146 IDPITELNVAKSTFK

-1167 AFREGF
+1167 AFREGL
-1173 DNISNNLLKINI
+1173 DNISNNLLEINLM
-1185 IGDNLSNDKTI
+1185 GDNSHQDKKI
-1196 LYDFFS
+1196 LDEFFS
-1202 VR
+1202 V

>member
-1 MNLPPILFNNDRFPS
+1 MNLPPILFNNNKFPS
-16 LFNQSHSQISSSLY
+16 LFNQSHSEISSSLY
-30 SFQNLCKKL
+30 SYQNLCKKL
-39 LKYENKESNF
+39 LKFENKDPNF
-49 EQSIISWLKSLSISQ
+49 DLNIISWLKSLSISQ
-64 LFKYFSFKNHFIV
+64 LFKYFSFKNYFIV

-92 IKFKYTPGPLPPV
+92 IKFKFTPGPLRENI
-105 SSEEKEPQDTKPII
+105 SEEKEPQDTKPII
-119 NYLNFLFFNKE
+119 NFLNFLFFEKE

-143 DVVMLTRGRSEGEQ
+143 DIVMLTRGRSEGEQ

-184 FFNEYN
+184 SFSEYN
-190 NVVTLSYHYL
+190 NVITLSYTYL
-200 EDIDKI
+200 KDIDKI
-206 ISTFQI
+206 INTFQI

-223 EIESQTFTVEE
+223 EIESQTYIIEE
-234 HGNSSNKNFYNFKM
+234 HGNTLNKNYYNFKM

-261 LCAYFEQCIIINF
+261 LCAYFEQCIIINY

-279 YKEEISILYYDKFDE
+279 YKEEISLLYYDKFDE

-305 IKNSGEKKF
+305 IKNSGDKKF
-314 EIIRTLRP
+314 EIIRNLHP
-322 DEIKKTITDNPII
+322 DEIKKTITDNPLI
-335 KKIICDK
+335 KKIICEK

-416 YWKSKLAEDL
+416 YWKNKLAEDL
-426 LHDINNNNNSNN
+426 LQDINNNNN

-447 RRKKKK
+447 RKKKK
-453 KKKSDKNE
+453 KKKKTDKNE
-461 ENDGDNKNNEE
+461 ENENDNKINEE
-472 KTENDNDDINKIN
+472 KDDIN
-485 METNNNI
+485 EG
-492 INEDKNNKIVDTN
+492 KNNKINDKN
-505 KDEMINKN
+505 NNEEIINDNNN
-513 NNEQKNKEENG
+513 NNEQKSKEDKEQEQ
-524 NDENNNDNVNL
+524 DKE
-535 NGKKEI
+535 KEI
-541 IDIKENLNEIQKEN
+541 LIDNKQNINETKKEN
-555 KDEICEENSNKIINE
+555 KDNEENTNEINKTQKE
-570 ENNISENIILEN
+570 ENNIITENIILEN
-582 TKAFENNNNINNNNS
+582 EETFENKIN
-597 NKENNISDS
+597 NKENNMENIN
-606 NKEPS
+606 NKSE
-611 MQDSNITD
+611 T
-619 KIENEKS
+619 EKS

-633 EFFLFPTTKEGI
+633 DFFLFPTTKEGN
-645 KKKKNKQKNKKNS
+645 KKKKTKQKNKKNS
-658 LTNNY
+658 LLNNY
-663 IEDDINIDINI
+663 IDDDININI
-674 DNNKTNNFIIS
+674 ELNLDNNSKSNNFI
-685 LNKENDK
+685 DK

-707 EDKKIEEDNKNII
+707 EDKKFEEENKNII

-725 INNDNEQKTKEK
+725 TNNDPEKNSKDVTQTKEK
-737 EKEKEKEKYKKNK
+737 YTKNK
-750 SEYEYPSSSKQ
+750 SEYEFSSSSSKQ

-771 KKLMK
+771 KKLIK

-782 IPNQFHPQNQNYK
+782 IPKNFHPQNQNY
-795 SQKYN
+795 N
-800 NKSYFSQKD
+800 
-809 EIMNNSSELNM
+809 LNLS
-820 HKNNSDQNN
+820 KNNSEQNKNN

-845 SKKKRNYRNNHFIY
+845 SKKKRTYRNNHFIY
-859 NNYFPNNIV
+859 NNNNYIPNNIV

-900 ENINIILHNAKIE
+900 ENINIILRNSKVE
-913 FQCSFYGSSIS
+913 FQCAFYGSSIS

-938 LRKNYEEKDYINKIM
+938 LRKNSNEKNYINEIM
-953 NILVENLKKS
+953 NILVENLQKS
-963 ELNYIKNI
+963 DLKYIKNI
-971 MPISSA
+971 FPISSA

-988 SDTPLFFEEINSIL
+988 SDTPLFFEELNSIL
-1002 LKNNNNSINNKDIY
+1002 IKNNNISINNNDIN
-1016 KLFFDITF
+1016 KLYFDITF
-1024 FVTENELEKIPS
+1024 FLTENELEKIPS

-1044 ECTLLYPQIF
+1044 ECTLNYPQIF
-1054 DIVYIMKRFLYNK
+1054 DIVYIMKRFLFNK

-1086 LAFIKSYKNNYEIPI
+1086 LAFIKLYENNYDIPI

-1113 NFNFYNTLIQPN
+1113 NFNFYNTLIQPSK
-1125 EENNIFENI
+1125 ENNIFENI
-1134 EENNLQKYSLNI
+1134 ENNLQKCSLNI
-1146 IDPITGLNVAKSTFK
+1146 IDPITELNVAKSTFK

-1173 DNISNNLLKINI
+1173 DNISNNLLEINLM
-1185 IGDNLSNDKTI
+1185 GDNLHQDKKI
-1196 LYDFFS
+1196 LDEFFS
-1202 VR
+1202 V

>member
-1 MNLPPILFNNDRFPS
+1 MNLPPILFNNNKFPS
-16 LFNQSHSQISSSLY
+16 LFNQSHSEISSSLY
-30 SFQNLCKKL
+30 SYQNLCKKL
-39 LKYENKESNF
+39 LKFENKDPNF
-49 EQSIISWLKSLSISQ
+49 DLNIISWIKSLSISQ
-64 LFKYFSFKNHFIV
+64 LFKYFSFKNYFIV

-92 IKFKYTPGPLPPV
+92 IKFKFTPGPLRENI
-105 SSEEKEPQDTKPII
+105 SEEKEPQDTKPII
-119 NYLNFLFFNKE
+119 NFLNFLFFEKE

-143 DVVMLTRGRSEGEQ
+143 DIVMLTRGRSEGEQ

-184 FFNEYN
+184 SFSEYN
-190 NVVTLSYHYL
+190 NVITLSYTYL
-200 EDIDKI
+200 KDIDKI
-206 ISTFQI
+206 INTFQI

-223 EIESQTFTVEE
+223 EIESQTYIIEE
-234 HGNSSNKNFYNFKM
+234 HGNTLNKNYYNFKM

-261 LCAYFEQCIIINF
+261 LCAYFEQCIIINY
-274 MYYKM
+274 MYFKM
-279 YKEEISILYYDKFDE
+279 YKEEISLLYYDKFDE

-305 IKNSGEKKF
+305 IKNSGDKKF
-314 EIIRTLRP
+314 EIIRNLHP
-322 DEIKKTITDNPII
+322 DEIKKTITDNPLI
-335 KKIICDK
+335 KKIICEK

-416 YWKSKLAEDL
+416 YWKNKLAEDL
-426 LHDINNNNNSNN
+426 LQDINNNNNN
-438 NDESNKKKK
+438 ESNKKKK
-447 RRKKKK
+447 RKKKK
-453 KKKSDKNE
+453 KKKKTDKNE
-461 ENDGDNKNNEE
+461 ENENDNKINEE
-472 KTENDNDDINKIN
+472 KDDIN
-485 METNNNI
+485 EG
-492 INEDKNNKIVDTN
+492 KNNKINDKN
-505 KDEMINKN
+505 INEEIINDNNN
-513 NNEQKNKEENG
+513 NNEQKSKEDKEQEQ
-524 NDENNNDNVNL
+524 DKE
-535 NGKKEI
+535 KEI
-541 IDIKENLNEIQKEN
+541 LIDNKQNINETKKEN
-555 KDEICEENSNKIINE
+555 KDNEENTNEINKTQKE
-570 ENNISENIILEN
+570 ENNIITENIILEN
-582 TKAFENNNNINNNNS
+582 EETFENKIN
-597 NKENNISDS
+597 NKENNMENIN
-606 NKEPS
+606 NKSE
-611 MQDSNITD
+611 T
-619 KIENEKS
+619 EKS

-633 EFFLFPTTKEGI
+633 DFFLFPTTKEGN
-645 KKKKNKQKNKKNS
+645 KKKKTKQKNKKNS
-658 LTNNY
+658 LLNNY
-663 IEDDINIDINI
+663 IDDDININI
-674 DNNKTNNFIIS
+674 ELNLDNNTKSNNFI
-685 LNKENDK
+685 DK

-707 EDKKIEEDNKNII
+707 EDKKFEEENKNII

-725 INNDNEQKTKEK
+725 TNNDPEKNSKDVTQTKEK
-737 EKEKEKEKYKKNK
+737 YTKNK
-750 SEYEYPSSSKQ
+750 SEYEFSSSSSKQ

-771 KKLMK
+771 KKLIK

-782 IPNQFHPQNQNYK
+782 IPKNFHPQNQNY
-795 SQKYN
+795 N
-800 NKSYFSQKD
+800 
-809 EIMNNSSELNM
+809 LNLS
-820 HKNNSDQNN
+820 KNNSEQNKNN

-845 SKKKRNYRNNHFIY
+845 SKKKRTYRNNHFIY
-859 NNYFPNNIV
+859 NNNNYIPNNIV

-900 ENINIILHNAKIE
+900 ENINIILRNSKVE
-913 FQCSFYGSSIS
+913 FQCAFYGSSIS

-938 LRKNYEEKDYINKIM
+938 LRKNSNEKNYINEIM
-953 NILVENLKKS
+953 NILVENLQKS
-963 ELNYIKNI
+963 DLKYIKNI
-971 MPISSA
+971 FPISSA

-988 SDTPLFFEEINSIL
+988 SDTPLFFEELNSIL
-1002 LKNNNNSINNKDIY
+1002 IKNNNISINNNDIN
-1016 KLFFDITF
+1016 KLYFDITF
-1024 FVTENELEKIPS
+1024 FLTENELEKIPS

-1044 ECTLLYPQIF
+1044 ECTLNYPQIF
-1054 DIVYIMKRFLYNK
+1054 DIVYIMKRFLFNK

-1086 LAFIKSYKNNYEIPI
+1086 LAFIKLYKNNYDIPI

-1113 NFNFYNTLIQPN
+1113 NFNFYNTLIQPSK
-1125 EENNIFENI
+1125 ENNIFENI
-1134 EENNLQKYSLNI
+1134 ENNLQKCSLNI
-1146 IDPITGLNVAKSTFK
+1146 IDPITELNVAKSTFK

-1173 DNISNNLLKINI
+1173 DNISNNLLEINLM
-1185 IGDNLSNDKTI
+1185 GDNSHQDKKI
-1196 LYDFFS
+1196 LDEFFS
-1202 VR
+1202 V

>member
-1 MNLPPILFNNDRFPS
+1 MNLPPILFNNNKFPS
-16 LFNQSHSQISSSLY
+16 LFNQSHSEISSSLY
-30 SFQNLCKKL
+30 SYQNLCKKL
-39 LKYENKESNF
+39 LKFENKDPNF
-49 EQSIISWLKSLSISQ
+49 DLNIISWLKSLSISQ
-64 LFKYFSFKNHFIV
+64 LFKYFSFKNYFIV

-92 IKFKYTPGPLPPV
+92 IKFKFTPGPLRENI
-105 SSEEKEPQDTKPII
+105 SEEKEPQDTKPII
-119 NYLNFLFFNKE
+119 NFLNFLFFEKE

-143 DVVMLTRGRSEGEQ
+143 DIVMLTRGRSEGEQ

-184 FFNEYN
+184 SFSEYN
-190 NVVTLSYHYL
+190 NVITLSYTYL
-200 EDIDKI
+200 KDIDKI
-206 ISTFQI
+206 INTFQI

-223 EIESQTFTVEE
+223 EIESQTYTIEE
-234 HGNSSNKNFYNFKM
+234 HGNTLNKNYYNFKM

-261 LCAYFEQCIIINF
+261 LCAYFEQCIIINY
-274 MYYKM
+274 MYFKM
-279 YKEEISILYYDKFDE
+279 YKEEISLLYYDKFDE

-305 IKNSGEKKF
+305 IKNSGDKKF
-314 EIIRTLRP
+314 EIIRNLHP
-322 DEIKKTITDNPII
+322 DEIKKTITDNPLI
-335 KKIICDK
+335 KKIICEK

-426 LHDINNNNNSNN
+426 LQDINNNNSNNNN

-447 RRKKKK
+447 RKKKK
-453 KKKSDKNE
+453 KKKKTDKNE
-461 ENDGDNKNNEE
+461 ENENDNKINEE
-472 KTENDNDDINKIN
+472 KDDIN
-485 METNNNI
+485 EG
-492 INEDKNNKIVDTN
+492 KNNKINDKN
-505 KDEMINKN
+505 NNEEIINDNNN
-513 NNEQKNKEENG
+513 NNEQKSKEDKEQ
-524 NDENNNDNVNL
+524 DKE
-535 NGKKEI
+535 KEI
-541 IDIKENLNEIQKEN
+541 LIDNKQNINETKKEN
-555 KDEICEENSNKIINE
+555 KDNEENTNEINKTQKE
-570 ENNISENIILEN
+570 ENNIITENIILEN
-582 TKAFENNNNINNNNS
+582 EETFENKIN
-597 NKENNISDS
+597 NKENNMENIN
-606 NKEPS
+606 NKSE
-611 MQDSNITD
+611 T
-619 KIENEKS
+619 EKS

-633 EFFLFPTTKEGI
+633 DFFLFPTTKEGN
-645 KKKKNKQKNKKNS
+645 KKKKTKQKNKKNS
-658 LTNNY
+658 LLNNY
-663 IEDDINIDINI
+663 IDDDININI
-674 DNNKTNNFIIS
+674 ELNLDNNSKSNNFI
-685 LNKENDK
+685 DK

-707 EDKKIEEDNKNII
+707 EDKKFEEENKNII

-725 INNDNEQKTKEK
+725 TNNDPEKNSKDVTQTKEK
-737 EKEKEKEKYKKNK
+737 YTKNK
-750 SEYEYPSSSKQ
+750 SEYEFSSSSSKQ

-771 KKLMK
+771 KKLIK

-782 IPNQFHPQNQNYK
+782 IPKNFHPQNQNY
-795 SQKYN
+795 N
-800 NKSYFSQKD
+800 
-809 EIMNNSSELNM
+809 LNLS
-820 HKNNSDQNN
+820 KNNSEQNKNN

-845 SKKKRNYRNNHFIY
+845 SKKKRTYRNNHFIY
-859 NNYFPNNIV
+859 NNNNYIPNNIV

-900 ENINIILHNAKIE
+900 ENINIILRNSKVE
-913 FQCSFYGSSIS
+913 FQCAFYGSSIS

-938 LRKNYEEKDYINKIM
+938 LRKNSNEKNYINEIM
-953 NILVENLKKS
+953 NILVENLQKS
-963 ELNYIKNI
+963 DLKYIKNI
-971 MPISSA
+971 FPISSA

-988 SDTPLFFEEINSIL
+988 SDTPLFFEELNSIL
-1002 LKNNNNSINNKDIY
+1002 IKNNNISINNNDIN
-1016 KLFFDITF
+1016 KLYFDITF
-1024 FVTENELEKIPS
+1024 FLTENELEKIPS

-1044 ECTLLYPQIF
+1044 ECTLNYPEIF
-1054 DIVYIMKRFLYNK
+1054 DIIYIMKRFLFNK

-1086 LAFIKSYKNNYEIPI
+1086 LAFIKLYKNNYDIPI

-1113 NFNFYNTLIQPN
+1113 NFNFYNTLIQPSK
-1125 EENNIFENI
+1125 ENNIFENI
-1134 EENNLQKYSLNI
+1134 ENNLQKCSLNI
-1146 IDPITGLNVAKSTFK
+1146 IDPITELNVAKSTFK

-1173 DNISNNLLKINI
+1173 DNISNNLLEINLM
-1185 IGDNLSNDKTI
+1185 GDNSHQDKKI
-1196 LYDFFS
+1196 LDEFFS
-1202 VR
+1202 V

>member
-1 MNLPPILFNNDRFPS
+1 MNLPPILFNNNKFPS
-16 LFNQSHSQISSSLY
+16 LFNQSHSEISSSLY
-30 SFQNLCKKL
+30 SYQNLCKKL
-39 LKYENKESNF
+39 LKFENKDPNF
-49 EQSIISWLKSLSISQ
+49 DLNIISWLKSLSISQ
-64 LFKYFSFKNHFIV
+64 LFKYFSFKNYFIV

-92 IKFKYTPGPLPPV
+92 IKFKFTPGPLRENI
-105 SSEEKEPQDTKPII
+105 SEEKEPQDTKPII
-119 NYLNFLFFNKE
+119 NFLNFLFFEKE

-143 DVVMLTRGRSEGEQ
+143 DIVMLTRGRSEGEQ

-184 FFNEYN
+184 SFSEYN
-190 NVVTLSYHYL
+190 NVITLSYTYL
-200 EDIDKI
+200 KDIDKI
-206 ISTFQI
+206 INTFQI

-223 EIESQTFTVEE
+223 EIESQTYIIEE
-234 HGNSSNKNFYNFKM
+234 HGNTLNKNYYNFKM

-261 LCAYFEQCIIINF
+261 LCAYFEQCIIINY

-279 YKEEISILYYDKFDE
+279 YKEEISLLYYDKFDE

-305 IKNSGEKKF
+305 IKNSGDKKF
-314 EIIRTLRP
+314 EIIRNLHP
-322 DEIKKTITDNPII
+322 DEIKKTITDNPLI
-335 KKIICDK
+335 KKIICEK

-426 LHDINNNNNSNN
+426 LQDINNNN

-447 RRKKKK
+447 RKKKK
-453 KKKSDKNE
+453 KKKKTDKNE
-461 ENDGDNKNNEE
+461 ENENDNKINEE
-472 KTENDNDDINKIN
+472 KDDIN
-485 METNNNI
+485 EG
-492 INEDKNNKIVDTN
+492 KNNKINDKN
-505 KDEMINKN
+505 INEEIINDNNN
-513 NNEQKNKEENG
+513 NNEQKSKEDKEQ
-524 NDENNNDNVNL
+524 DKE
-535 NGKKEI
+535 KEI
-541 IDIKENLNEIQKEN
+541 LIDNKQNINETKKEN
-555 KDEICEENSNKIINE
+555 KDNEENTNEINKTQKE
-570 ENNISENIILEN
+570 ENNIITENIILEKEE
-582 TKAFENNNNINNNNS
+582 TFENKIN
-597 NKENNISDS
+597 NKENNMENIN
-606 NKEPS
+606 NKSE
-611 MQDSNITD
+611 T
-619 KIENEKS
+619 EKS

-633 EFFLFPTTKEGI
+633 DFFLFPTTKEGN
-645 KKKKNKQKNKKNS
+645 KKKKTKQKNKKNS
-658 LTNNY
+658 LLNNY
-663 IEDDINIDINI
+663 IDDDININI
-674 DNNKTNNFIIS
+674 ELNLDNNTKSNNFI
-685 LNKENDK
+685 DK

-707 EDKKIEEDNKNII
+707 EDKKFEEENKNII

-725 INNDNEQKTKEK
+725 TNNDPEKNSKDVTQTKEK
-737 EKEKEKEKYKKNK
+737 YTKNK
-750 SEYEYPSSSKQ
+750 SEYEFSSSSSKQ

-771 KKLMK
+771 KKLIK

-782 IPNQFHPQNQNYK
+782 IPKNFHPQNQNY
-795 SQKYN
+795 N
-800 NKSYFSQKD
+800 
-809 EIMNNSSELNM
+809 LNLS
-820 HKNNSDQNN
+820 KNNSEQNKNN

-845 SKKKRNYRNNHFIY
+845 SKKKRTYRNNHFIY
-859 NNYFPNNIV
+859 NNNNYIPNNIV

-900 ENINIILHNAKIE
+900 ENINIILRNSKVE
-913 FQCSFYGSSIS
+913 FQCAFYGSSIS

-938 LRKNYEEKDYINKIM
+938 LRKNSNEKNYINEIM
-953 NILVENLKKS
+953 NILVENLQKS
-963 ELNYIKNI
+963 DLKYIKNI
-971 MPISSA
+971 FPISSA

-988 SDTPLFFEEINSIL
+988 SDTPLFFEELNSIL
-1002 LKNNNNSINNKDIY
+1002 IKNNNISINNNDIN
-1016 KLFFDITF
+1016 KLYFDITF
-1024 FVTENELEKIPS
+1024 FLTENELEKIPS

-1044 ECTLLYPQIF
+1044 ECTLNYPQIF
-1054 DIVYIMKRFLYNK
+1054 DIVYIMKRFLFNK

-1086 LAFIKSYKNNYEIPI
+1086 LAFIKLYKNNYDIPI

-1113 NFNFYNTLIQPN
+1113 NFNFYNTLIQPSK
-1125 EENNIFENI
+1125 ENNIFENI
-1134 EENNLQKYSLNI
+1134 ENNLQKCSLNI
-1146 IDPITGLNVAKSTFK
+1146 IDPITELNVAKSTFK

-1173 DNISNNLLKINI
+1173 DNISNNLLEINLM
-1185 IGDNLSNDKTI
+1185 GDNSHQDKKI
-1196 LYDFFS
+1196 LDEFFS
-1202 VR
+1202 V

>member
-1 MNLPPILFNNDRFPS
+1 MNLPPILFNNNKFPS
-16 LFNQSHSQISSSLY
+16 LFNQSHSEISSSLY
-30 SFQNLCKKL
+30 SYQNLCKKL
-39 LKYENKESNF
+39 LKFENKDPNF
-49 EQSIISWLKSLSISQ
+49 DLNIISWLKSLSISQ
-64 LFKYFSFKNHFIV
+64 LFKYFSFKNYFIV

-92 IKFKYTPGPLPPV
+92 IKFKFTPGPLRENIT
-105 SSEEKEPQDTKPII
+105 EEKEPQDTKPII
-119 NYLNFLFFNKE
+119 NFLNFLFFEKE

-143 DVVMLTRGRSEGEQ
+143 DIVMLTRGRSEGEQ

-184 FFNEYN
+184 SFSEYN
-190 NVVTLSYHYL
+190 NVITLSYTYL
-200 EDIDKI
+200 KDIDKI
-206 ISTFQI
+206 INTFQI

-223 EIESQTFTVEE
+223 EIESQTYIIEE
-234 HGNSSNKNFYNFKM
+234 HGNTLNKNYYNFKM

-261 LCAYFEQCIIINF
+261 LCAYFEQCIIINY
-274 MYYKM
+274 MYFKM
-279 YKEEISILYYDKFDE
+279 YKEEISLLYYDKFDE

-305 IKNSGEKKF
+305 IKNSGDKKF
-314 EIIRTLRP
+314 EIIRNLHP
-322 DEIKKTITDNPII
+322 DEIKKTITDNPLI
-335 KKIICDK
+335 KKIICEK

-416 YWKSKLAEDL
+416 YWKNKLAEDL
-426 LHDINNNNNSNN
+426 LQDINNNN

-447 RRKKKK
+447 RKKKK
-453 KKKSDKNE
+453 KKKKTDKNE
-461 ENDGDNKNNEE
+461 ENENDNKINEE
-472 KTENDNDDINKIN
+472 KDDIN
-485 METNNNI
+485 EG
-492 INEDKNNKIVDTN
+492 KNNKINDKN
-505 KDEMINKN
+505 INEEIINDNNN
-513 NNEQKNKEENG
+513 NNEQKSKEDKEQEQ
-524 NDENNNDNVNL
+524 DKE
-535 NGKKEI
+535 KEI
-541 IDIKENLNEIQKEN
+541 LIDNKQNINETKKEN
-555 KDEICEENSNKIINE
+555 KDNEENTNEINKTQKE
-570 ENNISENIILEN
+570 ENNIITENIILEN
-582 TKAFENNNNINNNNS
+582 EETFENKIN
-597 NKENNISDS
+597 NKENNMENIN
-606 NKEPS
+606 NKSE
-611 MQDSNITD
+611 T
-619 KIENEKS
+619 EKS

-633 EFFLFPTTKEGI
+633 DFFLFPTTKEGN
-645 KKKKNKQKNKKNS
+645 KKKKTKQKNKKNS
-658 LTNNY
+658 LLNNY
-663 IEDDINIDINI
+663 IDDDININI
-674 DNNKTNNFIIS
+674 ELNLDNNTKSNNFI
-685 LNKENDK
+685 DK

-707 EDKKIEEDNKNII
+707 EDKKFEEENKNII

-725 INNDNEQKTKEK
+725 TNNDPEKNSKDVTQTKEK
-737 EKEKEKEKYKKNK
+737 YTKNK
-750 SEYEYPSSSKQ
+750 SEYEFSSSSSKQ

-771 KKLMK
+771 KKLIK

-782 IPNQFHPQNQNYK
+782 IPKNFHPQNQNY
-795 SQKYN
+795 N
-800 NKSYFSQKD
+800 
-809 EIMNNSSELNM
+809 LNLS
-820 HKNNSDQNN
+820 KNNSEQNKNN

-845 SKKKRNYRNNHFIY
+845 SKKKRTYRNNHFIY
-859 NNYFPNNIV
+859 NNNNYIPNNIV

-900 ENINIILHNAKIE
+900 ENINIILRNSKVE
-913 FQCSFYGSSIS
+913 FQCAFYGSSIS

-938 LRKNYEEKDYINKIM
+938 LRKNSNEKNYINEIM
-953 NILVENLKKS
+953 NILVENLQKS
-963 ELNYIKNI
+963 DLKYIKNI
-971 MPISSA
+971 FPISSA

-988 SDTPLFFEEINSIL
+988 SDTPLFFEELNSIL
-1002 LKNNNNSINNKDIY
+1002 IKNNNISINNNDIN
-1016 KLFFDITF
+1016 KLYFDITF
-1024 FVTENELEKIPS
+1024 FLTENELEKIPS

-1044 ECTLLYPQIF
+1044 ECTLNYPQIF
-1054 DIVYIMKRFLYNK
+1054 DIVYIMKRFLFNK

-1086 LAFIKSYKNNYEIPI
+1086 LAFIKLYENNYDIPI

-1113 NFNFYNTLIQPN
+1113 NFNFYNTLIQPSK
-1125 EENNIFENI
+1125 ENNIFENI
-1134 EENNLQKYSLNI
+1134 ENNLQKCSLNI
-1146 IDPITGLNVAKSTFK
+1146 IDPITELNVAKSTFK

-1173 DNISNNLLKINI
+1173 DNISNNLLEINLM
-1185 IGDNLSNDKTI
+1185 GDNSHKDKKI
-1196 LYDFFS
+1196 LDEFFS
-1202 VR
+1202 V

>member
-1 MNLPPILFNNDRFPS
+1 MNLPPILFNNNKFPS
-16 LFNQSHSQISSSLY
+16 LFNQSHSEISSSLY
-30 SFQNLCKKL
+30 SYQNLCKKL
-39 LKYENKESNF
+39 LKFENKDPNF
-49 EQSIISWLKSLSISQ
+49 DLNIISWLKSLSISQ
-64 LFKYFSFKNHFIV
+64 LFKYFSFKNYFIV

-92 IKFKYTPGPLPPV
+92 IKFKFTPGPLRENIT
-105 SSEEKEPQDTKPII
+105 EEKEPQDTKPII
-119 NYLNFLFFNKE
+119 NFLNFLFFEKE

-143 DVVMLTRGRSEGEQ
+143 DIVMLTRGRSEGEQ

-184 FFNEYN
+184 SFSEYN
-190 NVVTLSYHYL
+190 NVITLSYTYL
-200 EDIDKI
+200 KDIDKI
-206 ISTFQI
+206 INTFQI

-223 EIESQTFTVEE
+223 EIESQTYTIEE
-234 HGNSSNKNFYNFKM
+234 HGNTLNKNYYNFKM

-261 LCAYFEQCIIINF
+261 LCAYFEQCIIINY

-279 YKEEISILYYDKFDE
+279 YKEEISLLYYDKFDE

-305 IKNSGEKKF
+305 IKNSGDKKF
-314 EIIRTLRP
+314 EIIRNLHP
-322 DEIKKTITDNPII
+322 DEIKKTITDNPLI
-335 KKIICDK
+335 KKIICEK

-416 YWKSKLAEDL
+416 YWKNKLAEDL
-426 LHDINNNNNSNN
+426 LQDINNNNNNN
-438 NDESNKKKK
+438 ESNKKKK
-447 RRKKKK
+447 RKKKK
-453 KKKSDKNE
+453 KKKKTDKNE
-461 ENDGDNKNNEE
+461 ENENDNKINEE
-472 KTENDNDDINKIN
+472 KDDIN
-485 METNNNI
+485 EG
-492 INEDKNNKIVDTN
+492 KNNKINDKN
-505 KDEMINKN
+505 INEEIINDNNNNN
-513 NNEQKNKEENG
+513 NNEQKNKEDKEQEQ
-524 NDENNNDNVNL
+524 DKE
-535 NGKKEI
+535 KEI
-541 IDIKENLNEIQKEN
+541 LIDNKQNINETKKEN
-555 KDEICEENSNKIINE
+555 KDNEENTNEINKTQKE
-570 ENNISENIILEN
+570 ENNIITENIILEN
-582 TKAFENNNNINNNNS
+582 EETFENKIY
-597 NKENNISDS
+597 NKENNMENIN
-606 NKEPS
+606 NKSE
-611 MQDSNITD
+611 T
-619 KIENEKS
+619 EKS

-633 EFFLFPTTKEGI
+633 DFFLFPTTKEGN
-645 KKKKNKQKNKKNS
+645 KKKKTKQKNKKNS
-658 LTNNY
+658 LLNNY
-663 IEDDINIDINI
+663 IDDDININI
-674 DNNKTNNFIIS
+674 ELNLDNNSKSNNFI
-685 LNKENDK
+685 DK

-707 EDKKIEEDNKNII
+707 EDKKFEEENKNII

-725 INNDNEQKTKEK
+725 TNNDPEKNSKDVTQTKEK
-737 EKEKEKEKYKKNK
+737 YTKNK
-750 SEYEYPSSSKQ
+750 SEYEFSSSSSKQ

-771 KKLMK
+771 KKLIK

-782 IPNQFHPQNQNYK
+782 IPKNFHPQNQNY
-795 SQKYN
+795 N
-800 NKSYFSQKD
+800 
-809 EIMNNSSELNM
+809 LNLS
-820 HKNNSDQNN
+820 KNNSEQNKNN

-845 SKKKRNYRNNHFIY
+845 SKKKRTYRNNHFIY
-859 NNYFPNNIV
+859 NNNNYIPNNIV

-900 ENINIILHNAKIE
+900 ENINIILRNSKVE
-913 FQCSFYGSSIS
+913 FQCAFYGSSIS

-938 LRKNYEEKDYINKIM
+938 LRKNSNEKNYINEIM
-953 NILVENLKKS
+953 NILVENLQKS
-963 ELNYIKNI
+963 DLKYIKNI
-971 MPISSA
+971 FPISSA

-988 SDTPLFFEEINSIL
+988 SDTPLFFEELNSIL
-1002 LKNNNNSINNKDIY
+1002 IKNNNISINNNDIN
-1016 KLFFDITF
+1016 KLYFDITF
-1024 FVTENELEKIPS
+1024 FLTENELEKIPS

-1044 ECTLLYPQIF
+1044 ECTLNYPQIF
-1054 DIVYIMKRFLYNK
+1054 DIVYIMKRFLFNK

-1086 LAFIKSYKNNYEIPI
+1086 LAFIKLYKNNYDIPI

-1113 NFNFYNTLIQPN
+1113 NFNFYNTLIQPSK
-1125 EENNIFENI
+1125 ENNIFENI
-1134 EENNLQKYSLNI
+1134 ENNLQKCSLNI
-1146 IDPITGLNVAKSTFK
+1146 IDPITELNVAKSTFK

-1173 DNISNNLLKINI
+1173 DNISNNLLEINLM
-1185 IGDNLSNDKTI
+1185 GDNSHQDKKI
-1196 LYDFFS
+1196 LDEFFS
-1202 VR
+1202 V

>member
-1 MNLPPILFNNDRFPS
+1 MNLPPILFNNNKFPS
-16 LFNQSHSQISSSLY
+16 LFNQSHSEISSSLY
-30 SFQNLCKKL
+30 SYQNLCKKL
-39 LKYENKESNF
+39 LKFENKDPNF
-49 EQSIISWLKSLSISQ
+49 DLNIISWLKSLSISQ
-64 LFKYFSFKNHFIV
+64 LFKYFSFKNYFIV

-92 IKFKYTPGPLPPV
+92 IKFKFTPGPLRENI
-105 SSEEKEPQDTKPII
+105 SEEKEPQDTKPII
-119 NYLNFLFFNKE
+119 NFLNFLFFEKE

-143 DVVMLTRGRSEGEQ
+143 DIVMLTRGRSEGEQ

-184 FFNEYN
+184 SFSEYN
-190 NVVTLSYHYL
+190 NVITLSYTYL
-200 EDIDKI
+200 KDIDKI
-206 ISTFQI
+206 INTFQI

-223 EIESQTFTVEE
+223 EIESQTYTIEE
-234 HGNSSNKNFYNFKM
+234 HGNTLNKNYYNFKM

-261 LCAYFEQCIIINF
+261 LCAYFEQCIIINY

-279 YKEEISILYYDKFDE
+279 YKEEISLLYYDKFDE

-305 IKNSGEKKF
+305 IKNSGDKKF
-314 EIIRTLRP
+314 EIIRNLHP
-322 DEIKKTITDNPII
+322 DEIKKTITDNPLI
-335 KKIICDK
+335 KKIICEK

-416 YWKSKLAEDL
+416 YWKNKLAEDL
-426 LHDINNNNNSNN
+426 LQDINNN

-447 RRKKKK
+447 RKKKK
-453 KKKSDKNE
+453 KKKKTDKNE
-461 ENDGDNKNNEE
+461 ENENDNKINEE
-472 KTENDNDDINKIN
+472 KDDIN
-485 METNNNI
+485 EG
-492 INEDKNNKIVDTN
+492 KNNKINDKN
-505 KDEMINKN
+505 INEEIINDNNN
-513 NNEQKNKEENG
+513 NNEQKSKEDKEQ
-524 NDENNNDNVNL
+524 DKE
-535 NGKKEI
+535 KEI
-541 IDIKENLNEIQKEN
+541 LIDNKQNINETKKEN
-555 KDEICEENSNKIINE
+555 KDNEENTNEINKTQKE
-570 ENNISENIILEN
+570 ENNIITENIILEN
-582 TKAFENNNNINNNNS
+582 EETFENKIN
-597 NKENNISDS
+597 NKENNMENIN
-606 NKEPS
+606 NKSE
-611 MQDSNITD
+611 T
-619 KIENEKS
+619 EKS

-633 EFFLFPTTKEGI
+633 DFFLFPTTKEGN
-645 KKKKNKQKNKKNS
+645 KKKKTKQKNKKNS
-658 LTNNY
+658 LLNNY
-663 IEDDINIDINI
+663 IDDDININI
-674 DNNKTNNFIIS
+674 ELNLDNNSKSNNFI
-685 LNKENDK
+685 DK

-707 EDKKIEEDNKNII
+707 EDKKFEEENKNII

-725 INNDNEQKTKEK
+725 TNNDPEKNSKDVTQTKEK
-737 EKEKEKEKYKKNK
+737 YTKNK
-750 SEYEYPSSSKQ
+750 SEYEFSSSSSKQ

-771 KKLMK
+771 KKLIK

-782 IPNQFHPQNQNYK
+782 IPKNFHPQNQNY
-795 SQKYN
+795 N
-800 NKSYFSQKD
+800 
-809 EIMNNSSELNM
+809 LNLS
-820 HKNNSDQNN
+820 KNNSEQNKNN

-845 SKKKRNYRNNHFIY
+845 SKKKRTYRNNHFIY
-859 NNYFPNNIV
+859 NNNNYIPNNIV

-900 ENINIILHNAKIE
+900 ENINIILRNSKVE
-913 FQCSFYGSSIS
+913 FQCAFYGSSIS

-938 LRKNYEEKDYINKIM
+938 LRKNSNEKNYINEIM
-953 NILVENLKKS
+953 NILVENLQKS
-963 ELNYIKNI
+963 DLKYIKNI
-971 MPISSA
+971 FPISSA

-988 SDTPLFFEEINSIL
+988 SDTPLFFEELNSIL
-1002 LKNNNNSINNKDIY
+1002 IKNNNISINNNDIN
-1016 KLFFDITF
+1016 KLYFDITF
-1024 FVTENELEKIPS
+1024 FLTENELEKIPS

-1044 ECTLLYPQIF
+1044 ECTLNYPQIF
-1054 DIVYIMKRFLYNK
+1054 DIVYIMKRFLFNK

-1086 LAFIKSYKNNYEIPI
+1086 LAFIKLYKNNYDIPI

-1113 NFNFYNTLIQPN
+1113 NFNFYNTLIQPSK
-1125 EENNIFENI
+1125 ENNIFENI
-1134 EENNLQKYSLNI
+1134 ENNLQKCSLNI
-1146 IDPITGLNVAKSTFK
+1146 IDPITELNVAKSTFK

-1173 DNISNNLLKINI
+1173 DNISNNLLEINLM
-1185 IGDNLSNDKTI
+1185 GDNSHQDKKI
-1196 LYDFFS
+1196 LDEFFS
-1202 VR
+1202 V

>member
-1 MNLPPILFNNDRFPS
+1 MNLPPILFNNNKFPS
-16 LFNQSHSQISSSLY
+16 LFNQSHSEISSSLY
-30 SFQNLCKKL
+30 SYQNLCKKL
-39 LKYENKESNF
+39 LKFENKDPNF
-49 EQSIISWLKSLSISQ
+49 DLNIISWLKSLSISQ
-64 LFKYFSFKNHFIV
+64 LFKYFSFKNYFIV

-92 IKFKYTPGPLPPV
+92 IKFKFTPGPLRENIT
-105 SSEEKEPQDTKPII
+105 EEKEPQDTKPII
-119 NYLNFLFFNKE
+119 NFLNFLFFEKE

-143 DVVMLTRGRSEGEQ
+143 DIVMLTRGRSEGEQ

-184 FFNEYN
+184 SFSEYN
-190 NVVTLSYHYL
+190 NVITLSYTYL
-200 EDIDKI
+200 KDIDKI
-206 ISTFQI
+206 INTFQI

-223 EIESQTFTVEE
+223 EIESQTYTIEE
-234 HGNSSNKNFYNFKM
+234 YGNTLNKNYYNFKM

-261 LCAYFEQCIIINF
+261 LCAYFEQCIIINY

-279 YKEEISILYYDKFDE
+279 YKEEISLLYYDKFDE

-305 IKNSGEKKF
+305 IKNSGDKKF
-314 EIIRTLRP
+314 EIIRNLHP
-322 DEIKKTITDNPII
+322 DEIKKTITDNPLI
-335 KKIICDK
+335 KKIICEK

-416 YWKSKLAEDL
+416 YWKNKLAEDL
-426 LHDINNNNNSNN
+426 LQDINNNNNK
-438 NDESNKKKK
+438 DESNKKKK
-447 RRKKKK
+447 RKKKK
-453 KKKSDKNE
+453 KKKKTDKNE
-461 ENDGDNKNNEE
+461 ENENDNKINEE
-472 KTENDNDDINKIN
+472 KDDIN
-485 METNNNI
+485 EG
-492 INEDKNNKIVDTN
+492 KNNKINDKN
-505 KDEMINKN
+505 NNEEIINDNNN
-513 NNEQKNKEENG
+513 NNEQKSKEDKEQ
-524 NDENNNDNVNL
+524 DKE
-535 NGKKEI
+535 KEI
-541 IDIKENLNEIQKEN
+541 LIDNKQNINETKKEN
-555 KDEICEENSNKIINE
+555 KDNEENTNEINKTQKE
-570 ENNISENIILEN
+570 ENNIITENIILEKEE
-582 TKAFENNNNINNNNS
+582 TFENKIN
-597 NKENNISDS
+597 NKENNMENIN
-606 NKEPS
+606 NKSE
-611 MQDSNITD
+611 T
-619 KIENEKS
+619 EKS

-633 EFFLFPTTKEGI
+633 DFFLFPTTKEGN
-645 KKKKNKQKNKKNS
+645 KKKKTKQKNKKNS
-658 LTNNY
+658 LLNNY
-663 IEDDINIDINI
+663 IDDDININI
-674 DNNKTNNFIIS
+674 ELNLDNNTKSNNFI
-685 LNKENDK
+685 DK

-707 EDKKIEEDNKNII
+707 EDKKFEEENKNII

-725 INNDNEQKTKEK
+725 TNNDPEKNSKDVTQTKEK
-737 EKEKEKEKYKKNK
+737 YTKNK
-750 SEYEYPSSSKQ
+750 SEYEFSSSSSKQ

-771 KKLMK
+771 KKLIK

-782 IPNQFHPQNQNYK
+782 IPKNFHPQNQNY
-795 SQKYN
+795 N
-800 NKSYFSQKD
+800 
-809 EIMNNSSELNM
+809 LNLS
-820 HKNNSDQNN
+820 KNNSEQNKNN

-845 SKKKRNYRNNHFIY
+845 SKKKRTYRNNHFIY
-859 NNYFPNNIV
+859 NNNNYIPNNIV

-900 ENINIILHNAKIE
+900 ENINIILRNSKVE
-913 FQCSFYGSSIS
+913 FQCAFYGSSIS

-938 LRKNYEEKDYINKIM
+938 LRKNSNEKNYINEIM
-953 NILVENLKKS
+953 NILVENLQKS
-963 ELNYIKNI
+963 DLKYIKNI
-971 MPISSA
+971 FPISSA

-988 SDTPLFFEEINSIL
+988 SDTPLFFEELNSIL
-1002 LKNNNNSINNKDIY
+1002 IKNNNISINNNDIN
-1016 KLFFDITF
+1016 KLYFDITF
-1024 FVTENELEKIPS
+1024 FLTENELEKIPS

-1044 ECTLLYPQIF
+1044 ECTLNYPQIF
-1054 DIVYIMKRFLYNK
+1054 DIVYIMKRFLFNK

-1086 LAFIKSYKNNYEIPI
+1086 LAFIKLYKNNYDIPI

-1113 NFNFYNTLIQPN
+1113 NFNFYNTLIQPSK
-1125 EENNIFENI
+1125 ENNIFENI
-1134 EENNLQKYSLNI
+1134 ENNLQKCSLNI
-1146 IDPITGLNVAKSTFK
+1146 IDPITELNVAKSTFK

-1173 DNISNNLLKINI
+1173 DNISNNLLEINLM
-1185 IGDNLSNDKTI
+1185 GDNSHQDKKI
-1196 LYDFFS
+1196 LDEFFS
-1202 VR
+1202 V

>member
-1 MNLPPILFNNDRFPS
+1 MNLPPILFNNNKFPS
-16 LFNQSHSQISSSLY
+16 LFNQSHSEISSSLY
-30 SFQNLCKKL
+30 SYQNLCKKL
-39 LKYENKESNF
+39 LKFENKDPNF
-49 EQSIISWLKSLSISQ
+49 DLNIISWLKSLSISQ
-64 LFKYFSFKNHFIV
+64 LFKYFSFKNYFIV

-92 IKFKYTPGPLPPV
+92 IKFKFTPGPLRENIT
-105 SSEEKEPQDTKPII
+105 EEKEPQDTKPII
-119 NYLNFLFFNKE
+119 NFLNFLFFEKE
-130 SPKFSD
+130 SLKFSD

-143 DVVMLTRGRSEGEQ
+143 DIVMLTRGRSEGEQ

-184 FFNEYN
+184 SFSEYN
-190 NVVTLSYHYL
+190 NVITLSYTYL
-200 EDIDKI
+200 KDIDKI
-206 ISTFQI
+206 INTFQI

-223 EIESQTFTVEE
+223 EIESQTYTIEE
-234 HGNSSNKNFYNFKM
+234 HGNTLNKNYYNFKM

-261 LCAYFEQCIIINF
+261 LCAYFEQCIIINY

-279 YKEEISILYYDKFDE
+279 YKEEISLLYYDKFDE

-305 IKNSGEKKF
+305 IKNSGDKKF
-314 EIIRTLRP
+314 EIIRNLHP
-322 DEIKKTITDNPII
+322 DEIKKTITDNPLI
-335 KKIICDK
+335 KKIICEK

-416 YWKSKLAEDL
+416 YWKNKLAEDL
-426 LHDINNNNNSNN
+426 LQDINNNNNK
-438 NDESNKKKK
+438 DESNKKKK
-447 RRKKKK
+447 RKKKK
-453 KKKSDKNE
+453 KKKKTDKNE
-461 ENDGDNKNNEE
+461 ENENDNKINEE
-472 KTENDNDDINKIN
+472 KDDIN
-485 METNNNI
+485 E
-492 INEDKNNKIVDTN
+492 EKNNKINDKN
-505 KDEMINKN
+505 INEEIINDNNN
-513 NNEQKNKEENG
+513 NNEQKSKEDKEQ
-524 NDENNNDNVNL
+524 DKE
-535 NGKKEI
+535 KEI
-541 IDIKENLNEIQKEN
+541 LIDNKQNINETKKEN
-555 KDEICEENSNKIINE
+555 KDNEENTNEINKTQKE
-570 ENNISENIILEN
+570 ENNIITENIILEN
-582 TKAFENNNNINNNNS
+582 EETFENKIN
-597 NKENNISDS
+597 NKENNMENIN
-606 NKEPS
+606 NKSE
-611 MQDSNITD
+611 T
-619 KIENEKS
+619 EKS

-633 EFFLFPTTKEGI
+633 DFFLFPTTKEGN
-645 KKKKNKQKNKKNS
+645 KKKKTKQKNKKNS
-658 LTNNY
+658 LLNNY
-663 IEDDINIDINI
+663 IDDDININI
-674 DNNKTNNFIIS
+674 ELNLDNNSKSNNFI
-685 LNKENDK
+685 DK

-707 EDKKIEEDNKNII
+707 EDKKFEEENKNII

-725 INNDNEQKTKEK
+725 TNNDPEKNSKDVTQTKEK
-737 EKEKEKEKYKKNK
+737 YTKNK
-750 SEYEYPSSSKQ
+750 SEYEFSSSSSKQ

-771 KKLMK
+771 KKLIK

-782 IPNQFHPQNQNYK
+782 IPKNFHPQNQNY
-795 SQKYN
+795 N
-800 NKSYFSQKD
+800 L
-809 EIMNNSSELNM
+809 NSS
-820 HKNNSDQNN
+820 KNNSEQNKNN

-845 SKKKRNYRNNHFIY
+845 SKKKRTYRNNHFIY
-859 NNYFPNNIV
+859 NNNNYIPNNIV

-900 ENINIILHNAKIE
+900 ENINIILRNSKVE
-913 FQCSFYGSSIS
+913 FQCAFYGSSIS

-938 LRKNYEEKDYINKIM
+938 LRKNSNEKNYINEIM
-953 NILVENLKKS
+953 NILVENLQKS
-963 ELNYIKNI
+963 DLKYIKNI
-971 MPISSA
+971 FPISSA

-988 SDTPLFFEEINSIL
+988 SDTPLFFEELNSIL
-1002 LKNNNNSINNKDIY
+1002 IKNNNISINNNDIN
-1016 KLFFDITF
+1016 KLYFDITF
-1024 FVTENELEKIPS
+1024 FLTENELEKIPS

-1044 ECTLLYPQIF
+1044 ECTLNYPQIF
-1054 DIVYIMKRFLYNK
+1054 DIVYIMKRFLFNK

-1086 LAFIKSYKNNYEIPI
+1086 LAFIKLYKNNYDIPI

-1113 NFNFYNTLIQPN
+1113 NFNFYNTLIQPSK
-1125 EENNIFENI
+1125 ENNIFENI
-1134 EENNLQKYSLNI
+1134 ENNLQKCSLNI
-1146 IDPITGLNVAKSTFK
+1146 IDPITELNVAKSTFK

-1173 DNISNNLLKINI
+1173 DNISNNLLEINLM
-1185 IGDNLSNDKTI
+1185 GDNSHQDKKI
-1196 LYDFFS
+1196 LDEFFS
-1202 VR
+1202 V

>member
-1 MNLPPILFNNDRFPS
+1 MNLPPILFNNNKFPS
-16 LFNQSHSQISSSLY
+16 LFNQSHSEISSSLY
-30 SFQNLCKKL
+30 SYQNLCKKL
-39 LKYENKESNF
+39 LKFENKDPNF
-49 EQSIISWLKSLSISQ
+49 DLNIISWLKSLSISQ
-64 LFKYFSFKNHFIV
+64 LFKYFSFKNYFIV

-92 IKFKYTPGPLPPV
+92 IKFKFTPGPLRENIT
-105 SSEEKEPQDTKPII
+105 EEKEPQDTKPII
-119 NYLNFLFFNKE
+119 NFLNFLFFEKE

-143 DVVMLTRGRSEGEQ
+143 DIVMLTRGRSEGEQ

-184 FFNEYN
+184 SFSEYN
-190 NVVTLSYHYL
+190 NVITLSYTYL
-200 EDIDKI
+200 KDINKI
-206 ISTFQI
+206 INTFQI

-223 EIESQTFTVEE
+223 EIESQTYIIEE
-234 HGNSSNKNFYNFKM
+234 HGNTLNKNYYNFKM

-261 LCAYFEQCIIINF
+261 LCAYFEQCIIINY

-279 YKEEISILYYDKFDE
+279 YKEEISLLYYDKFDE

-305 IKNSGEKKF
+305 IKNSGDKKF
-314 EIIRTLRP
+314 EIIRNLHP
-322 DEIKKTITDNPII
+322 DEIKKTITDNPLI
-335 KKIICDK
+335 KKIICEK

-416 YWKSKLAEDL
+416 YWKNKLAEDL
-426 LHDINNNNNSNN
+426 LQDINNNN

-447 RRKKKK
+447 RKKKK
-453 KKKSDKNE
+453 KKKKKKKTDKNE
-461 ENDGDNKNNEE
+461 ENENDNKINEE
-472 KTENDNDDINKIN
+472 KDDIN
-485 METNNNI
+485 EG
-492 INEDKNNKIVDTN
+492 KNNKINDKN
-505 KDEMINKN
+505 INEEIINDNNN
-513 NNEQKNKEENG
+513 NNEQKSKEDKEQ
-524 NDENNNDNVNL
+524 DKE
-535 NGKKEI
+535 KEI
-541 IDIKENLNEIQKEN
+541 LIDNKQNINETKKEN
-555 KDEICEENSNKIINE
+555 KDNEENTNEINKTQKE
-570 ENNISENIILEN
+570 ENNIITENIILEKEE
-582 TKAFENNNNINNNNS
+582 TFENKIN
-597 NKENNISDS
+597 NKENNMENIN
-606 NKEPS
+606 NKSE
-611 MQDSNITD
+611 T
-619 KIENEKS
+619 EKS

-633 EFFLFPTTKEGI
+633 DFFLFPTTKEGN
-645 KKKKNKQKNKKNS
+645 KKKKTKQKNKKNS
-658 LTNNY
+658 LLNNY
-663 IEDDINIDINI
+663 IDDDININI
-674 DNNKTNNFIIS
+674 ELNLDNNSKSNNFI
-685 LNKENDK
+685 DK

-707 EDKKIEEDNKNII
+707 EDKKFEEENKNII

-725 INNDNEQKTKEK
+725 TNNDPEKNSKDVTQTKEK
-737 EKEKEKEKYKKNK
+737 YTKNK
-750 SEYEYPSSSKQ
+750 SEYEFSSSSSKQ

-771 KKLMK
+771 KKLIK

-782 IPNQFHPQNQNYK
+782 IPKNFHPQNQNY
-795 SQKYN
+795 N
-800 NKSYFSQKD
+800 
-809 EIMNNSSELNM
+809 LNLS
-820 HKNNSDQNN
+820 KNNSEQNKNN

-845 SKKKRNYRNNHFIY
+845 SKKKRTYRNNHFIY
-859 NNYFPNNIV
+859 NNNNYIPNNIV

-900 ENINIILHNAKIE
+900 ENINIILRNSKVE
-913 FQCSFYGSSIS
+913 FQCAFYGSSIS

-938 LRKNYEEKDYINKIM
+938 LRKNSNEKNYINEIM
-953 NILVENLKKS
+953 NILVENLHKS
-963 ELNYIKNI
+963 DLKYIKNI
-971 MPISSA
+971 FPISSA

-988 SDTPLFFEEINSIL
+988 SDTPLFFEELNSIL
-1002 LKNNNNSINNKDIY
+1002 IKNNNISINYNDINKLY
-1016 KLFFDITF
+1016 FDITF
-1024 FVTENELEKIPS
+1024 FLTENELEKIPS

-1044 ECTLLYPQIF
+1044 ECTLNYPQIF
-1054 DIVYIMKRFLYNK
+1054 DIVYIMKRFLFNK

-1086 LAFIKSYKNNYEIPI
+1086 LAFIKLYKNNYDIPI

-1113 NFNFYNTLIQPN
+1113 NFNFYNTLIQPSK
-1125 EENNIFENI
+1125 ENNIFENI
-1134 EENNLQKYSLNI
+1134 ENNLQKCSLNI
-1146 IDPITGLNVAKSTFK
+1146 IDPITELNVAKSTFK

-1173 DNISNNLLKINI
+1173 DNISNNLLEINLM
-1185 IGDNLSNDKTI
+1185 GDNSHQDKKI
-1196 LYDFFS
+1196 LDEFFS
-1202 VR
+1202 V

>member
-1 MNLPPILFNNDRFPS
+1 MNLPPILFNNNKFPS
-16 LFNQSHSQISSSLY
+16 LFNQSHSEISSSLY
-30 SFQNLCKKL
+30 SYQNLCKKL
-39 LKYENKESNF
+39 LKFENKDPNF
-49 EQSIISWLKSLSISQ
+49 DLNIISWLKSLSISQ
-64 LFKYFSFKNHFIV
+64 LFKYFSFKNYFIV

-92 IKFKYTPGPLPPV
+92 IKFKFTPGPLRENIT
-105 SSEEKEPQDTKPII
+105 EEKEPQDTKPII
-119 NYLNFLFFNKE
+119 NFLNFLFFEKE

-143 DVVMLTRGRSEGEQ
+143 DIVMLTRGRSEGEQ

-184 FFNEYN
+184 SFSEYN
-190 NVVTLSYHYL
+190 NVITLSYTYL
-200 EDIDKI
+200 KDIDKI
-206 ISTFQI
+206 INTFQI

-223 EIESQTFTVEE
+223 EIESQTYTIEE
-234 HGNSSNKNFYNFKM
+234 HGNTLNKNYYNFKM

-261 LCAYFEQCIIINF
+261 LCAYFEQCIIINY

-279 YKEEISILYYDKFDE
+279 YKEEISLLYYDKFDE

-305 IKNSGEKKF
+305 IKNSGDKKF
-314 EIIRTLRP
+314 EIIRNLHP
-322 DEIKKTITDNPII
+322 DEIKKTITDNPLI
-335 KKIICDK
+335 KKIICEK

-416 YWKSKLAEDL
+416 YWKNKLAEDL
-426 LHDINNNNNSNN
+426 LQDINNNNN

-447 RRKKKK
+447 RKKKK
-453 KKKSDKNE
+453 KKKKTDKNE
-461 ENDGDNKNNEE
+461 EKENDNKINEE
-472 KTENDNDDINKIN
+472 KDDIN
-485 METNNNI
+485 E
-492 INEDKNNKIVDTN
+492 EKNNKINDKN
-505 KDEMINKN
+505 INEEKINDNNN
-513 NNEQKNKEENG
+513 NNEQKSKEDKEQDKEKEMLIDNKQN
-524 NDENNNDNVNL
+524 
-535 NGKKEI
+535 I
-541 IDIKENLNEIQKEN
+541 NETKKEN
-555 KDEICEENSNKIINE
+555 KDNEENTNEINKTQKE
-570 ENNISENIILEN
+570 ENNIITENIILEN
-582 TKAFENNNNINNNNS
+582 EETFENKIN
-597 NKENNISDS
+597 NKENNMENIN
-606 NKEPS
+606 NKSE
-611 MQDSNITD
+611 T
-619 KIENEKS
+619 EKS

-633 EFFLFPTTKEGI
+633 DFFLFPTTKEGN
-645 KKKKNKQKNKKNS
+645 KKKKTKQKNKKNS
-658 LTNNY
+658 LLNNY
-663 IEDDINIDINI
+663 IDDDININI
-674 DNNKTNNFIIS
+674 ELNLDNNSKSNNFI
-685 LNKENDK
+685 DK

-707 EDKKIEEDNKNII
+707 EDKKFEEENKNII

-725 INNDNEQKTKEK
+725 TNNDPEKNSKDVTQTKEK
-737 EKEKEKEKYKKNK
+737 YTKNK
-750 SEYEYPSSSKQ
+750 SEYEFSSSSSKQ

-771 KKLMK
+771 KKLIK

-782 IPNQFHPQNQNYK
+782 IPKNFHPQNQNY
-795 SQKYN
+795 N
-800 NKSYFSQKD
+800 
-809 EIMNNSSELNM
+809 LNLS
-820 HKNNSDQNN
+820 KNNSEQNKNN

-845 SKKKRNYRNNHFIY
+845 SKKKRTYRNNHFIY
-859 NNYFPNNIV
+859 NNNNYIPNNIV

-885 KILQQIREKYIKKIY
+885 KILQQIREKYIKKVY
-900 ENINIILHNAKIE
+900 ENINIILRNSKVE
-913 FQCSFYGSSIS
+913 FQCAFYGSSIS

-938 LRKNYEEKDYINKIM
+938 LRKNSNEKNYINEIM
-953 NILVENLKKS
+953 NILVENLHKS
-963 ELNYIKNI
+963 DLKYIKNI
-971 MPISSA
+971 FPISSA

-988 SDTPLFFEEINSIL
+988 SDTPLFFEELNSIL
-1002 LKNNNNSINNKDIY
+1002 IKNNNISINYNDINKLY
-1016 KLFFDITF
+1016 FDITF
-1024 FVTENELEKIPS
+1024 FLTENELEKIPS

-1044 ECTLLYPQIF
+1044 ECTLNYPQIF
-1054 DIVYIMKRFLYNK
+1054 DIVYIMKRFLFNK

-1086 LAFIKSYKNNYEIPI
+1086 LAFIKLYKNNYDIPI

-1113 NFNFYNTLIQPN
+1113 NFNFYNTLIQPSK
-1125 EENNIFENI
+1125 ENNIFENI
-1134 EENNLQKYSLNI
+1134 ENNLQKCSLNI
-1146 IDPITGLNVAKSTFK
+1146 IDPITELNVAKSTFK

-1173 DNISNNLLKINI
+1173 DNISNNLLEINLMEDNSHQDKKIL
-1185 IGDNLSNDKTI
+1185 DE
-1196 LYDFFS
+1196 FFS
-1202 VR
+1202 V

>member
-1 MNLPPILFNNDRFPS
+1 MNLPPILFNNNKFPS
-16 LFNQSHSQISSSLY
+16 LFNQSHSEISSSLY
-30 SFQNLCKKL
+30 SYQNLCKKL
-39 LKYENKESNF
+39 LKFENKDPNF
-49 EQSIISWLKSLSISQ
+49 DLNIISWLKSLSISQ
-64 LFKYFSFKNHFIV
+64 LFKYFSFKNYFIV

-92 IKFKYTPGPLPPV
+92 IKFKFTPGPLRENIT
-105 SSEEKEPQDTKPII
+105 EEKEPQDTKPII
-119 NYLNFLFFNKE
+119 NFLNFLFFEKE

-143 DVVMLTRGRSEGEQ
+143 DIVMLTRGRSEGEQ

-184 FFNEYN
+184 SFSEYN
-190 NVVTLSYHYL
+190 NVITLSYTYL
-200 EDIDKI
+200 KDIDKI
-206 ISTFQI
+206 INTFQI

-223 EIESQTFTVEE
+223 EIESQTYTIEE
-234 HGNSSNKNFYNFKM
+234 HGNTLNKNYYNFKM

-261 LCAYFEQCIIINF
+261 LCAYFEQCIIINY

-279 YKEEISILYYDKFDE
+279 YKEEISLLYYDKFDE

-305 IKNSGEKKF
+305 IKNSGDKKF
-314 EIIRTLRP
+314 EIIRNLHP
-322 DEIKKTITDNPII
+322 DEIKKTITDNPLI
-335 KKIICDK
+335 KKIICEK

-416 YWKSKLAEDL
+416 YWKNKLAEDL
-426 LHDINNNNNSNN
+426 LQDINNNNNNN
-438 NDESNKKKK
+438 ESNKKKK
-447 RRKKKK
+447 RKKKK
-453 KKKSDKNE
+453 KKKKTDKNE
-461 ENDGDNKNNEE
+461 EKENDNKINEE
-472 KTENDNDDINKIN
+472 KDDIN
-485 METNNNI
+485 EG
-492 INEDKNNKIVDTN
+492 KNNKINDKN
-505 KDEMINKN
+505 INEEIINDNNN
-513 NNEQKNKEENG
+513 NNEQKSKEDKEQ
-524 NDENNNDNVNL
+524 DKE
-535 NGKKEI
+535 KEI
-541 IDIKENLNEIQKEN
+541 LIDNKQNINETKKEN
-555 KDEICEENSNKIINE
+555 KDNEENTNEINKTQKE
-570 ENNISENIILEN
+570 ENNIITENIILEN
-582 TKAFENNNNINNNNS
+582 EETFENKIN
-597 NKENNISDS
+597 NKENNMENIN
-606 NKEPS
+606 NKSE
-611 MQDSNITD
+611 T
-619 KIENEKS
+619 EKS

-633 EFFLFPTTKEGI
+633 DFFLFPTTKEGN
-645 KKKKNKQKNKKNS
+645 KKKKTKQKNKKNS
-658 LTNNY
+658 LLNNY
-663 IEDDINIDINI
+663 IDDDININI
-674 DNNKTNNFIIS
+674 ELNLDNNTKSNNFI
-685 LNKENDK
+685 DK

-707 EDKKIEEDNKNII
+707 EDKKFEEENKNII

-725 INNDNEQKTKEK
+725 TNNDPEKNSKDVTQTKEK
-737 EKEKEKEKYKKNK
+737 YTKNK
-750 SEYEYPSSSKQ
+750 SEYEFSSSSSKQ

-771 KKLMK
+771 KKLIK

-782 IPNQFHPQNQNYK
+782 IPKNFHPQNQNY
-795 SQKYN
+795 N
-800 NKSYFSQKD
+800 L
-809 EIMNNSSELNM
+809 NSS
-820 HKNNSDQNN
+820 KNNSEQNKNN

-845 SKKKRNYRNNHFIY
+845 SKKKRTYRNNHFIY
-859 NNYFPNNIV
+859 NNNNYIPNNIV

-900 ENINIILHNAKIE
+900 ENINIILRNSKVE
-913 FQCSFYGSSIS
+913 FQCAFYGSSIS

-938 LRKNYEEKDYINKIM
+938 LRKNSNEKNYINEIM
-953 NILVENLKKS
+953 NILVENLQKS
-963 ELNYIKNI
+963 DLKYIKNI
-971 MPISSA
+971 FPISSA

-988 SDTPLFFEEINSIL
+988 SDTPLFFEELNSIL
-1002 LKNNNNSINNKDIY
+1002 IKNNNISINNNDIN
-1016 KLFFDITF
+1016 KLYFDITF
-1024 FVTENELEKIPS
+1024 FLTENELEKIPS

-1044 ECTLLYPQIF
+1044 ECTLNYPQIF
-1054 DIVYIMKRFLYNK
+1054 DIVYIMKRFLFNK

-1086 LAFIKSYKNNYEIPI
+1086 LAFIKLYKNNYDIPI

-1113 NFNFYNTLIQPN
+1113 NFNFYNTLIQPSK
-1125 EENNIFENI
+1125 ENNIFENI
-1134 EENNLQKYSLNI
+1134 ENNLQKCSLNI
-1146 IDPITGLNVAKSTFK
+1146 IDPITELNVAKSTFK

-1173 DNISNNLLKINI
+1173 DNISNNLLEINLM
-1185 IGDNLSNDKTI
+1185 GDNSHQDKKI
-1196 LYDFFS
+1196 LDEFFS
-1202 VR
+1202 V

>member
-1 MNLPPILFNNDRFPS
+1 MNLPPILFNNNKFPS
-16 LFNQSHSQISSSLY
+16 LFNQSHSEISSSLY
-30 SFQNLCKKL
+30 SYQNLCKKL
-39 LKYENKESNF
+39 LKFENKDPNF
-49 EQSIISWLKSLSISQ
+49 DLNIISWLKSLSISQ
-64 LFKYFSFKNHFIV
+64 LFKYFSFKNYFIV

-92 IKFKYTPGPLPPV
+92 IKFKFTPGPLRENIT
-105 SSEEKEPQDTKPII
+105 EEKEPQDTKPII
-119 NYLNFLFFNKE
+119 NFLNFLFFEKE

-143 DVVMLTRGRSEGEQ
+143 DIVMLTRGRSEGEQ

-184 FFNEYN
+184 SFSEYN
-190 NVVTLSYHYL
+190 NVITLSYTYL
-200 EDIDKI
+200 KDINKI
-206 ISTFQI
+206 INTFQI

-223 EIESQTFTVEE
+223 EIESQTYIIEE
-234 HGNSSNKNFYNFKM
+234 HGNTLNKNYYNFKM

-261 LCAYFEQCIIINF
+261 LCAYFEQCIIINY

-279 YKEEISILYYDKFDE
+279 YKEEISLLYYDKFDE

-305 IKNSGEKKF
+305 IKNSGDKKF
-314 EIIRTLRP
+314 EIIRNLHP
-322 DEIKKTITDNPII
+322 DEIKKTITDNPLI
-335 KKIICDK
+335 KKIICEK

-426 LHDINNNNNSNN
+426 LQDINNNNN

-447 RRKKKK
+447 RKKKK
-453 KKKSDKNE
+453 KKKKTDKNE
-461 ENDGDNKNNEE
+461 ENENDNKINEE
-472 KTENDNDDINKIN
+472 KDDIN
-485 METNNNI
+485 EG
-492 INEDKNNKIVDTN
+492 KNNKINDKN
-505 KDEMINKN
+505 INEEIINDNNN
-513 NNEQKNKEENG
+513 NNEQKSKEDKEQ
-524 NDENNNDNVNL
+524 DKE
-535 NGKKEI
+535 KEI
-541 IDIKENLNEIQKEN
+541 LIDNKQNINETKKEN
-555 KDEICEENSNKIINE
+555 KDNEENTNEINKTQKE
-570 ENNISENIILEN
+570 ENNIITENIILEN
-582 TKAFENNNNINNNNS
+582 EETFENKIN
-597 NKENNISDS
+597 NKENNMENIN
-606 NKEPS
+606 NKSE
-611 MQDSNITD
+611 T
-619 KIENEKS
+619 EKS

-633 EFFLFPTTKEGI
+633 DFFLFPTTKEGN
-645 KKKKNKQKNKKNS
+645 KKKKTKQKNKKNS
-658 LTNNY
+658 LLNNY
-663 IEDDINIDINI
+663 IDDDININI
-674 DNNKTNNFIIS
+674 ELNLDNNTKSNNFI
-685 LNKENDK
+685 DK

-707 EDKKIEEDNKNII
+707 EDKKFEEENKNII

-725 INNDNEQKTKEK
+725 TNNDPEKNSKDVTQTKEK
-737 EKEKEKEKYKKNK
+737 YTKNK
-750 SEYEYPSSSKQ
+750 SEYEFSSSSSKQ

-771 KKLMK
+771 KKLIK

-782 IPNQFHPQNQNYK
+782 IPKNFHPQNQNY
-795 SQKYN
+795 N
-800 NKSYFSQKD
+800 
-809 EIMNNSSELNM
+809 LNLS
-820 HKNNSDQNN
+820 KNNSEQNKNN

-845 SKKKRNYRNNHFIY
+845 SKKKRTYRNNHFIY
-859 NNYFPNNIV
+859 NNNNYIPNNIV

-900 ENINIILHNAKIE
+900 ENINIILRNSKVE
-913 FQCSFYGSSIS
+913 FQCAFYGSSIS

-938 LRKNYEEKDYINKIM
+938 LRKNSNEKNYINEIM
-953 NILVENLKKS
+953 NILVENLQKS
-963 ELNYIKNI
+963 DLKYIKNI
-971 MPISSA
+971 FPISSA

-988 SDTPLFFEEINSIL
+988 SDTPLFFEELNSIL
-1002 LKNNNNSINNKDIY
+1002 IKNNNISINNNDIN
-1016 KLFFDITF
+1016 KLYFDITF
-1024 FVTENELEKIPS
+1024 FLTENELEKIPS

-1044 ECTLLYPQIF
+1044 ECTLNYPQIF
-1054 DIVYIMKRFLYNK
+1054 DIVYIMKRFLFNK

-1086 LAFIKSYKNNYEIPI
+1086 LAFIKLYKNNYDIPI

-1113 NFNFYNTLIQPN
+1113 NFNFYNTLIQPSK
-1125 EENNIFENI
+1125 ENNIFENI
-1134 EENNLQKYSLNI
+1134 ENNLQKCSLNI
-1146 IDPITGLNVAKSTFK
+1146 IDPITELNVAKSTFK

-1173 DNISNNLLKINI
+1173 DNISNNLLEINLM
-1185 IGDNLSNDKTI
+1185 GDNSHQDKKI
-1196 LYDFFS
+1196 LDEFFS
-1202 VR
+1202 V

>member
-1 MNLPPILFNNDRFPS
+1 MNLPPILFNNNKFPS
-16 LFNQSHSQISSSLY
+16 LFNQSHSEISSSLY
-30 SFQNLCKKL
+30 SYQNLCKKL
-39 LKYENKESNF
+39 LKFENKDPNF
-49 EQSIISWLKSLSISQ
+49 DLNIISWLKSLSISQ
-64 LFKYFSFKNHFIV
+64 LFKYFSFKNYFIV

-92 IKFKYTPGPLPPV
+92 IKFKFTPGPLRENIT
-105 SSEEKEPQDTKPII
+105 EEKEPQDTKPII
-119 NYLNFLFFNKE
+119 NFLNFLFFEKE

-143 DVVMLTRGRSEGEQ
+143 DIVMLTRGRSEGEQ

-184 FFNEYN
+184 SFSEYN
-190 NVVTLSYHYL
+190 NVITLSYTYL
-200 EDIDKI
+200 KDINKI
-206 ISTFQI
+206 INTFQI

-223 EIESQTFTVEE
+223 EIESQTYIIEE
-234 HGNSSNKNFYNFKM
+234 HGNTLNKNYYNFKM

-261 LCAYFEQCIIINF
+261 LCAYFEQCIIINY
-274 MYYKM
+274 MYFKM
-279 YKEEISILYYDKFDE
+279 YKEEISLLYYDKFDE

-305 IKNSGEKKF
+305 IKNSGDKKF
-314 EIIRTLRP
+314 EIIRNLHP
-322 DEIKKTITDNPII
+322 DEIKKTITDNPLI
-335 KKIICDK
+335 KKIICEK

-426 LHDINNNNNSNN
+426 LQDINNNNSNNNN

-447 RRKKKK
+447 RKKKK
-453 KKKSDKNE
+453 KKKKTDKNE
-461 ENDGDNKNNEE
+461 ENENDNKINEE
-472 KTENDNDDINKIN
+472 KDDIN
-485 METNNNI
+485 EG
-492 INEDKNNKIVDTN
+492 KNNKINDKN
-505 KDEMINKN
+505 NNEEIINDNNN
-513 NNEQKNKEENG
+513 NNEQKSKEDKEQ
-524 NDENNNDNVNL
+524 DKE
-535 NGKKEI
+535 KEI
-541 IDIKENLNEIQKEN
+541 LIDNKQNINETKKEN
-555 KDEICEENSNKIINE
+555 KDNEENTNEINKTQKE
-570 ENNISENIILEN
+570 ENNIITENIILEN
-582 TKAFENNNNINNNNS
+582 EETFENKIN
-597 NKENNISDS
+597 NKENNMENIN
-606 NKEPS
+606 NKSE
-611 MQDSNITD
+611 T
-619 KIENEKS
+619 EKS

-633 EFFLFPTTKEGI
+633 DFFLFPTTKEGN
-645 KKKKNKQKNKKNS
+645 KKKKTKQKNKKNS
-658 LTNNY
+658 LLNNY
-663 IEDDINIDINI
+663 IDDDININI
-674 DNNKTNNFIIS
+674 ELNLDNNSKSNNFI
-685 LNKENDK
+685 DK

-707 EDKKIEEDNKNII
+707 EDKKFEEENKNII

-725 INNDNEQKTKEK
+725 TNNDPEKNSKDVTQTKEK
-737 EKEKEKEKYKKNK
+737 YTKNK
-750 SEYEYPSSSKQ
+750 SEYEFSSSSSKQ

-771 KKLMK
+771 KKLIK

-782 IPNQFHPQNQNYK
+782 IPKNFHPQNQNY
-795 SQKYN
+795 N
-800 NKSYFSQKD
+800 
-809 EIMNNSSELNM
+809 LNLS
-820 HKNNSDQNN
+820 KNNSEQNKNN

-845 SKKKRNYRNNHFIY
+845 SKKKRTYRNNHFIY
-859 NNYFPNNIV
+859 NNNNYIPNNIV

-900 ENINIILHNAKIE
+900 ENINIILRNSKVE
-913 FQCSFYGSSIS
+913 FQCAFYGSSIS

-938 LRKNYEEKDYINKIM
+938 LRKNSNEKNYINEIM
-953 NILVENLKKS
+953 NILVENLQKS
-963 ELNYIKNI
+963 DLKYIKNI
-971 MPISSA
+971 FPISSA

-988 SDTPLFFEEINSIL
+988 SDTPLFFEELNSIL
-1002 LKNNNNSINNKDIY
+1002 IKNNNISINNNDIN
-1016 KLFFDITF
+1016 KLYFDITF
-1024 FVTENELEKIPS
+1024 FLTENELEKIPS

-1044 ECTLLYPQIF
+1044 ECTLNYPQIF
-1054 DIVYIMKRFLYNK
+1054 DIVYIMKRFLFNK

-1086 LAFIKSYKNNYEIPI
+1086 LAFIKLYKNNYDIPI

-1113 NFNFYNTLIQPN
+1113 NFNFYNTLIQPSK
-1125 EENNIFENI
+1125 ENNIFENI
-1134 EENNLQKYSLNI
+1134 ENNLQKCSLNI
-1146 IDPITGLNVAKSTFK
+1146 IDPITELNVAKSTFK

-1173 DNISNNLLKINI
+1173 DNISNNLLEINLM
-1185 IGDNLSNDKTI
+1185 GDNSHQDKKI
-1196 LYDFFS
+1196 LDEFFS
-1202 VR
+1202 V

>member
-1 MNLPPILFNNDRFPS
+1 MNLPPILFNNNKFPS
-16 LFNQSHSQISSSLY
+16 LFNQSHSEISSSLY
-30 SFQNLCKKL
+30 SYQNLCKKL
-39 LKYENKESNF
+39 LKFENKDPNF
-49 EQSIISWLKSLSISQ
+49 DLNIISWLKSLSISQ
-64 LFKYFSFKNHFIV
+64 LFKYFSFKNYFIV

-92 IKFKYTPGPLPPV
+92 IKFKFTPGPLRENI
-105 SSEEKEPQDTKPII
+105 SEEKEPQDTKPII
-119 NYLNFLFFNKE
+119 NFLNFLFFEKE

-143 DVVMLTRGRSEGEQ
+143 DIVMLTRGRSEGEQ

-184 FFNEYN
+184 SFSEYN
-190 NVVTLSYHYL
+190 NVITLSYTYL
-200 EDIDKI
+200 KDIDKI
-206 ISTFQI
+206 INTFQI

-223 EIESQTFTVEE
+223 EIESQTYIIEE
-234 HGNSSNKNFYNFKM
+234 HGNTLNKNYYNFKM

-261 LCAYFEQCIIINF
+261 LCAYFEQCIIINY
-274 MYYKM
+274 MYFKM
-279 YKEEISILYYDKFDE
+279 YKEEISLLYYDKFDE

-305 IKNSGEKKF
+305 IKNSGDKKF
-314 EIIRTLRP
+314 EIIRNLHP
-322 DEIKKTITDNPII
+322 DEIKKTITDNPLI
-335 KKIICDK
+335 KKIICEK

-416 YWKSKLAEDL
+416 YWKNKLAEDL
-426 LHDINNNNNSNN
+426 LHDINNNKNK
-438 NDESNKKKK
+438 DESNKKKK
-447 RRKKKK
+447 RKKKK
-453 KKKSDKNE
+453 KKKKTDKNE
-461 ENDGDNKNNEE
+461 EN
-472 KTENDNDDINKIN
+472 ENDNKINEVKDDIN
-485 METNNNI
+485 EG
-492 INEDKNNKIVDTN
+492 KNNKINDKN
-505 KDEMINKN
+505 INEEIINDNNN
-513 NNEQKNKEENG
+513 NNEQKSKEDKEQ
-524 NDENNNDNVNL
+524 DKE
-535 NGKKEI
+535 KEI
-541 IDIKENLNEIQKEN
+541 LIDNKQNINETKKEN
-555 KDEICEENSNKIINE
+555 KDNEENTNEINKTQKE
-570 ENNISENIILEN
+570 ENNIITENIILEN
-582 TKAFENNNNINNNNS
+582 EETFENKIN
-597 NKENNISDS
+597 NKENNMENIN
-606 NKEPS
+606 NKSE
-611 MQDSNITD
+611 T
-619 KIENEKS
+619 EKS

-633 EFFLFPTTKEGI
+633 DFFLFPTTKEGN
-645 KKKKNKQKNKKNS
+645 KKKKTKQKNKKNS
-658 LTNNY
+658 LLNNY
-663 IEDDINIDINI
+663 IDDDININI
-674 DNNKTNNFIIS
+674 ELNLDNNSKSNNFI
-685 LNKENDK
+685 DK

-707 EDKKIEEDNKNII
+707 EDKKFEEENKNII

-725 INNDNEQKTKEK
+725 TNNDPEKNSKDVTQTKEK
-737 EKEKEKEKYKKNK
+737 YTKNK
-750 SEYEYPSSSKQ
+750 SEYEFSSSSSKQ

-771 KKLMK
+771 KKLIK

-782 IPNQFHPQNQNYK
+782 IPKNFHPQNQNY
-795 SQKYN
+795 N
-800 NKSYFSQKD
+800 
-809 EIMNNSSELNM
+809 LNLS
-820 HKNNSDQNN
+820 KNNSEQNKNN

-845 SKKKRNYRNNHFIY
+845 SKKKRTYRNNHFIY
-859 NNYFPNNIV
+859 NNNNYIPNNIV

-900 ENINIILHNAKIE
+900 ENINIILRNSKVE
-913 FQCSFYGSSIS
+913 FQCAFYGSSIS

-938 LRKNYEEKDYINKIM
+938 LRKNSNEKNYINEIM
-953 NILVENLKKS
+953 NILVENLQKS
-963 ELNYIKNI
+963 DLKYIKNI
-971 MPISSA
+971 FPISSA

-988 SDTPLFFEEINSIL
+988 SDTPLFFEELNSIL
-1002 LKNNNNSINNKDIY
+1002 IKNNNISINNNDIN
-1016 KLFFDITF
+1016 KLYFDITF
-1024 FVTENELEKIPS
+1024 FLTENELEKIPS

-1044 ECTLLYPQIF
+1044 ECTLNYPQIF
-1054 DIVYIMKRFLYNK
+1054 DIVYIMKRFLFNK

-1086 LAFIKSYKNNYEIPI
+1086 LAFIKLYKNNYDIPI

-1113 NFNFYNTLIQPN
+1113 NFNFYNTLIQPSK
-1125 EENNIFENI
+1125 ENNIFENI
-1134 EENNLQKYSLNI
+1134 ENNLQKCSLNI
-1146 IDPITGLNVAKSTFK
+1146 IDPITELNVAKSTFK

-1173 DNISNNLLKINI
+1173 DNISNNLLEINLM
-1185 IGDNLSNDKTI
+1185 GDNSHQDKKI
-1196 LYDFFS
+1196 LDEFFS
-1202 VR
+1202 V

>member
-1 MNLPPILFNNDRFPS
+1 MNLPPILFNNNKFPS
-16 LFNQSHSQISSSLY
+16 LFNQSHSEISSSLY
-30 SFQNLCKKL
+30 SYQNLCKKL
-39 LKYENKESNF
+39 LKFENKDPNF
-49 EQSIISWLKSLSISQ
+49 DLNIISWLKSLSISQ
-64 LFKYFSFKNHFIV
+64 LFKYFSFKNYFIV

-92 IKFKYTPGPLPPV
+92 IKFKFTPGPLRENIT
-105 SSEEKEPQDTKPII
+105 EEKEPQDTKPII
-119 NYLNFLFFNKE
+119 NFLNFLFFEKE

-143 DVVMLTRGRSEGEQ
+143 DIVMLTRGRSEGEQ

-184 FFNEYN
+184 SFSEYN
-190 NVVTLSYHYL
+190 NVITLSYTYL
-200 EDIDKI
+200 KDIDKI
-206 ISTFQI
+206 INTFQI

-223 EIESQTFTVEE
+223 EIESQTYIIEE
-234 HGNSSNKNFYNFKM
+234 HGNTLNKNYYNFKM

-261 LCAYFEQCIIINF
+261 LCAYFEQCIIINY

-279 YKEEISILYYDKFDE
+279 YKEEISLLYYDKFDE

-305 IKNSGEKKF
+305 IKNSGDKKF
-314 EIIRTLRP
+314 EIIRNLHP
-322 DEIKKTITDNPII
+322 DEIKKTITDNPLI
-335 KKIICDK
+335 KKIICEK

-416 YWKSKLAEDL
+416 YWKNKLAEDL
-426 LHDINNNNNSNN
+426 LQDINNNNN

-447 RRKKKK
+447 RKKKK
-453 KKKSDKNE
+453 KKKKTDKNE
-461 ENDGDNKNNEE
+461 ENENDNKINEE
-472 KTENDNDDINKIN
+472 KDDIN
-485 METNNNI
+485 EG
-492 INEDKNNKIVDTN
+492 KNNKINDKN
-505 KDEMINKN
+505 INEEIINDNNN
-513 NNEQKNKEENG
+513 NNEQKNKEDKEQEQ
-524 NDENNNDNVNL
+524 DKE
-535 NGKKEI
+535 KEI
-541 IDIKENLNEIQKEN
+541 LIDNKQNINETKKEN
-555 KDEICEENSNKIINE
+555 KDNEENTNEINKTQKE
-570 ENNISENIILEN
+570 ENNIITENIILEN
-582 TKAFENNNNINNNNS
+582 EETFENKIN
-597 NKENNISDS
+597 NKENNMENIN
-606 NKEPS
+606 NKSE
-611 MQDSNITD
+611 T
-619 KIENEKS
+619 EKS

-633 EFFLFPTTKEGI
+633 DFFLFPTTKEGN
-645 KKKKNKQKNKKNS
+645 KKKKTKQKNKKNS
-658 LTNNY
+658 LLNNY
-663 IEDDINIDINI
+663 IDDDININI
-674 DNNKTNNFIIS
+674 ELNLDNNSKSNNFI
-685 LNKENDK
+685 DK

-707 EDKKIEEDNKNII
+707 EDKKFEEENKNII

-725 INNDNEQKTKEK
+725 TNNDPEKNSKDVTQTKEK
-737 EKEKEKEKYKKNK
+737 YTKNK
-750 SEYEYPSSSKQ
+750 SEYEFSSSSSKQ

-771 KKLMK
+771 KKLIK

-782 IPNQFHPQNQNYK
+782 IPKNFHPQNQNY
-795 SQKYN
+795 N
-800 NKSYFSQKD
+800 
-809 EIMNNSSELNM
+809 LNLS
-820 HKNNSDQNN
+820 KNNSEQNKNN

-845 SKKKRNYRNNHFIY
+845 SKKKRTYRNNHFIY
-859 NNYFPNNIV
+859 NNNNYIPNNIV

-900 ENINIILHNAKIE
+900 ENINIILRNSKVE
-913 FQCSFYGSSIS
+913 FQCAFYGSSIS

-938 LRKNYEEKDYINKIM
+938 LRKNSNEKNYINEIM
-953 NILVENLKKS
+953 NILVENLQKS
-963 ELNYIKNI
+963 DLKYIKNI
-971 MPISSA
+971 FPISSA

-988 SDTPLFFEEINSIL
+988 SDTPLFFEELNSIL
-1002 LKNNNNSINNKDIY
+1002 IKNNNISINNNDIN
-1016 KLFFDITF
+1016 KLYFDITF
-1024 FVTENELEKIPS
+1024 FLTENELEKIPS

-1044 ECTLLYPQIF
+1044 ECTLNYPQIF
-1054 DIVYIMKRFLYNK
+1054 DIVYIMKRFLFNK

-1086 LAFIKSYKNNYEIPI
+1086 LAFIKLYKNNYDIPI

-1113 NFNFYNTLIQPN
+1113 NFNFYNTLIQPSK
-1125 EENNIFENI
+1125 ENNIFENI
-1134 EENNLQKYSLNI
+1134 ENNLQKCSLNI
-1146 IDPITGLNVAKSTFK
+1146 IDPITELNVAKSTFK

-1173 DNISNNLLKINI
+1173 DNISNNLLEINLM
-1185 IGDNLSNDKTI
+1185 GDNSHQDKKI
-1196 LYDFFS
+1196 LDEFFS
-1202 VR
+1202 V

>member
-1 MNLPPILFNNDRFPS
+1 MNLPPILFNNNKFPS
-16 LFNQSHSQISSSLY
+16 LFNQSHSEISSSLY
-30 SFQNLCKKL
+30 SYQNLCKKL
-39 LKYENKESNF
+39 LKFENKDPNF
-49 EQSIISWLKSLSISQ
+49 DLNIISWLKSLSISQ
-64 LFKYFSFKNHFIV
+64 LFKYFSFKNYFIV

-92 IKFKYTPGPLPPV
+92 IKFKFTPGPLRENI
-105 SSEEKEPQDTKPII
+105 SEEKEPQDTKPII
-119 NYLNFLFFNKE
+119 NFLNFLFFEKE

-143 DVVMLTRGRSEGEQ
+143 DIVMLTRGRSEGEQ

-184 FFNEYN
+184 SFSEYN
-190 NVVTLSYHYL
+190 NVITLSYTYL
-200 EDIDKI
+200 KDIDKI
-206 ISTFQI
+206 INTFQI

-223 EIESQTFTVEE
+223 EIESQTYTIEE
-234 HGNSSNKNFYNFKM
+234 HGNTLNKNYYNFKM

-261 LCAYFEQCIIINF
+261 LCAYFEQCIIINY

-279 YKEEISILYYDKFDE
+279 YKEEISLLYYDKFDE

-305 IKNSGEKKF
+305 IKNSGDKKF
-314 EIIRTLRP
+314 EIIRNLHP
-322 DEIKKTITDNPII
+322 DEIKKTITDNPLI
-335 KKIICDK
+335 KKIICEK

-416 YWKSKLAEDL
+416 YWKNKLAEDL
-426 LHDINNNNNSNN
+426 LQDINNNNNK
-438 NDESNKKKK
+438 DESNKKKK
-447 RRKKKK
+447 RKKKK
-453 KKKSDKNE
+453 KKKKTDKNE
-461 ENDGDNKNNEE
+461 EN
-472 KTENDNDDINKIN
+472 ENDNKIN
-485 METNNNI
+485 EKKDV
-492 INEDKNNKIVDTN
+492 INEEKNNKINDKN
-505 KDEMINKN
+505 INEEIINDNNN
-513 NNEQKNKEENG
+513 NNEQKSKEDKEQ
-524 NDENNNDNVNL
+524 DKE
-535 NGKKEI
+535 KEI
-541 IDIKENLNEIQKEN
+541 LIDNKQNINETKKEN
-555 KDEICEENSNKIINE
+555 KDNEENTNEINKTQKE
-570 ENNISENIILEN
+570 ENNIITENIILEN
-582 TKAFENNNNINNNNS
+582 EETFENKIN
-597 NKENNISDS
+597 NKENNMENIN
-606 NKEPS
+606 NKSE
-611 MQDSNITD
+611 T
-619 KIENEKS
+619 EKS

-633 EFFLFPTTKEGI
+633 DFFLFPTTKEGN
-645 KKKKNKQKNKKNS
+645 KKKKTKQKNKKNS
-658 LTNNY
+658 LLNNY
-663 IEDDINIDINI
+663 IDDDININI
-674 DNNKTNNFIIS
+674 ELNLDNNTKSNNFI
-685 LNKENDK
+685 DK

-707 EDKKIEEDNKNII
+707 EDKKFEEENKNII

-725 INNDNEQKTKEK
+725 TNNDPEKNSKDVTQTKEK
-737 EKEKEKEKYKKNK
+737 YTKNK
-750 SEYEYPSSSKQ
+750 SEYEFSSSSSKQ

-771 KKLMK
+771 KKLIK

-782 IPNQFHPQNQNYK
+782 IPKNFHPQNQNY
-795 SQKYN
+795 N
-800 NKSYFSQKD
+800 
-809 EIMNNSSELNM
+809 LNLS
-820 HKNNSDQNN
+820 KNNSEQNKNN

-845 SKKKRNYRNNHFIY
+845 SKKKRTYRNNHFIY
-859 NNYFPNNIV
+859 NNNNYIPNNIV

-900 ENINIILHNAKIE
+900 ENINIILRNSKVE
-913 FQCSFYGSSIS
+913 FQCAFYGSSIS

-938 LRKNYEEKDYINKIM
+938 LRKNSNEKNYINEIM
-953 NILVENLKKS
+953 NILVENLQKS
-963 ELNYIKNI
+963 DLKYIKNI
-971 MPISSA
+971 FPISSA

-988 SDTPLFFEEINSIL
+988 SDTPLFFEELNSIL
-1002 LKNNNNSINNKDIY
+1002 IKNNNISINNNDIN
-1016 KLFFDITF
+1016 KLYFDITF
-1024 FVTENELEKIPS
+1024 FLTENELEKIPS

-1044 ECTLLYPQIF
+1044 ECTLNYPQIF
-1054 DIVYIMKRFLYNK
+1054 DIVYIMKRFLFNK

-1086 LAFIKSYKNNYEIPI
+1086 LAFIKLYKNNYDIPI

-1113 NFNFYNTLIQPN
+1113 NFNFYNTLIQPSK
-1125 EENNIFENI
+1125 ENNIFENI
-1134 EENNLQKYSLNI
+1134 ENNLQKCSLNI
-1146 IDPITGLNVAKSTFK
+1146 IDPITELNVAKSTFK

-1173 DNISNNLLKINI
+1173 DNISNNLLEINLM
-1185 IGDNLSNDKTI
+1185 GDNSHQNKKI
-1196 LYDFFS
+1196 LDEFFS
-1202 VR
+1202 V

>member
-1 MNLPPILFNNDRFPS
+1 MNLPPILFNNNKFPS
-16 LFNQSHSQISSSLY
+16 LFNQSHSEKSSSLY
-30 SFQNLCKKL
+30 SYQNLCKKL
-39 LKYENKESNF
+39 LKFENKDPNF
-49 EQSIISWLKSLSISQ
+49 DLNIISWLKSLSISQ
-64 LFKYFSFKNHFIV
+64 LFKYFSFKNYFIV

-92 IKFKYTPGPLPPV
+92 IKFKFTPGPLRENI
-105 SSEEKEPQDTKPII
+105 SEEKEPQDTKPII
-119 NYLNFLFFNKE
+119 NFLNFLFFEKE

-143 DVVMLTRGRSEGEQ
+143 DIVMLTRGRSEGEQ

-184 FFNEYN
+184 SFSEYN
-190 NVVTLSYHYL
+190 NVITLSYTYL
-200 EDIDKI
+200 KDIDKI
-206 ISTFQI
+206 INTFQI

-223 EIESQTFTVEE
+223 EIESQTYTIEE
-234 HGNSSNKNFYNFKM
+234 HGNTLNKNYYNFKM

-261 LCAYFEQCIIINF
+261 LCAYFEQCIIINY

-279 YKEEISILYYDKFDE
+279 YKEEISLLYYDKFDE

-305 IKNSGEKKF
+305 IKNSGDKKF
-314 EIIRTLRP
+314 EIIRNLHP
-322 DEIKKTITDNPII
+322 DEIKKTITDNPLI
-335 KKIICDK
+335 KKIICEK

-416 YWKSKLAEDL
+416 YWKNKLAEDL
-426 LHDINNNNNSNN
+426 LQDINNNNN

-447 RRKKKK
+447 RKKKK
-453 KKKSDKNE
+453 KKKKTDKNE
-461 ENDGDNKNNEE
+461 ENENDNKINEE
-472 KTENDNDDINKIN
+472 KDDIN
-485 METNNNI
+485 EG
-492 INEDKNNKIVDTN
+492 KNNKINDKN
-505 KDEMINKN
+505 INEEIINDNNN
-513 NNEQKNKEENG
+513 NNEQKSKEDKEQ
-524 NDENNNDNVNL
+524 DKE
-535 NGKKEI
+535 KEI
-541 IDIKENLNEIQKEN
+541 LIDNKQNINETKKEN
-555 KDEICEENSNKIINE
+555 KDNEENTNEINKTQKE
-570 ENNISENIILEN
+570 ENNIITENIILEKEE
-582 TKAFENNNNINNNNS
+582 TFENKIN
-597 NKENNISDS
+597 NKENNMENIN
-606 NKEPS
+606 NKSE
-611 MQDSNITD
+611 T
-619 KIENEKS
+619 EKS

-633 EFFLFPTTKEGI
+633 DFFLFPTTKEGN
-645 KKKKNKQKNKKNS
+645 KKKKTKQKNKKNS
-658 LTNNY
+658 LLNNY
-663 IEDDINIDINI
+663 IDDDININI
-674 DNNKTNNFIIS
+674 ELNLDNNSKSNNFI
-685 LNKENDK
+685 DK

-707 EDKKIEEDNKNII
+707 EDKKFEEENKNII

-725 INNDNEQKTKEK
+725 TNNDPEKNSKDVTQTKEK
-737 EKEKEKEKYKKNK
+737 YTKNK
-750 SEYEYPSSSKQ
+750 SEYEFSSSSSKQ

-771 KKLMK
+771 KKLIK

-782 IPNQFHPQNQNYK
+782 IPKNFHPQNQNY
-795 SQKYN
+795 N
-800 NKSYFSQKD
+800 
-809 EIMNNSSELNM
+809 LNLS
-820 HKNNSDQNN
+820 KNNSEQNKNN

-845 SKKKRNYRNNHFIY
+845 SKKKRTYRNNHFIY
-859 NNYFPNNIV
+859 NNNNYIPNNIV

-900 ENINIILHNAKIE
+900 ENINIILRNSKVE
-913 FQCSFYGSSIS
+913 FQCAFYGSSIS

-938 LRKNYEEKDYINKIM
+938 LRKNSNEKNYINEIM
-953 NILVENLKKS
+953 NILVENLQKS
-963 ELNYIKNI
+963 DLKYIKNI
-971 MPISSA
+971 FPISSA

-988 SDTPLFFEEINSIL
+988 SDTPLFFEELNSIL
-1002 LKNNNNSINNKDIY
+1002 IKNNNISINNNDIN
-1016 KLFFDITF
+1016 KLYFDITF
-1024 FVTENELEKIPS
+1024 FLTENELEKIPS

-1044 ECTLLYPQIF
+1044 ECTLNYPQIF
-1054 DIVYIMKRFLYNK
+1054 DIVYIMKRFLFNK

-1086 LAFIKSYKNNYEIPI
+1086 LAFIKLYKNNYDIPI

-1113 NFNFYNTLIQPN
+1113 NFNFYNTLIQPSK
-1125 EENNIFENI
+1125 ENNIFENI
-1134 EENNLQKYSLNI
+1134 ENNLQKCSLNI
-1146 IDPITGLNVAKSTFK
+1146 IDPITELNVAKSTFK

-1173 DNISNNLLKINI
+1173 DNISNNLLEINLM
-1185 IGDNLSNDKTI
+1185 GDNLHQDKKI
-1196 LYDFFS
+1196 LDEFFS
-1202 VR
+1202 V

>member
-1 MNLPPILFNNDRFPS
+1 
-16 LFNQSHSQISSSLY
+16 
-30 SFQNLCKKL
+30 
-39 LKYENKESNF
+39 
-49 EQSIISWLKSLSISQ
+49 
-64 LFKYFSFKNHFIV
+64 
-77 DILHEMVL
+77 MVL

-92 IKFKYTPGPLPPV
+92 IKFKFTPGPLRENIT
-105 SSEEKEPQDTKPII
+105 EEKEPQDTKPII
-119 NYLNFLFFNKE
+119 NFLNFLFFEKE

-143 DVVMLTRGRSEGEQ
+143 DIVMLTRGRSEGEQ

-184 FFNEYN
+184 SFSEYN
-190 NVVTLSYHYL
+190 NVITLSYTYL
-200 EDIDKI
+200 KDIDKI
-206 ISTFQI
+206 INTFQI

-223 EIESQTFTVEE
+223 EIESQTYTIEE
-234 HGNSSNKNFYNFKM
+234 HGNTLNKNYYNFKM

-261 LCAYFEQCIIINF
+261 LCAYFEQCIIINY
-274 MYYKM
+274 MYFKM
-279 YKEEISILYYDKFDE
+279 YKEEISLLYYDKFDE

-305 IKNSGEKKF
+305 IKNSGDKKF
-314 EIIRTLRP
+314 EIIRNLHP
-322 DEIKKTITDNPII
+322 DEIKKTITDNPLI
-335 KKIICDK
+335 KKIICEK

-416 YWKSKLAEDL
+416 YWKNKLAEDL
-426 LHDINNNNNSNN
+426 LQDINNNNNK
-438 NDESNKKKK
+438 DESNKKKK
-447 RRKKKK
+447 RKKKK
-453 KKKSDKNE
+453 KKKKTDKNE
-461 ENDGDNKNNEE
+461 ENENDNKINEE
-472 KTENDNDDINKIN
+472 KDDIN
-485 METNNNI
+485 EG
-492 INEDKNNKIVDTN
+492 KNNKINDKN
-505 KDEMINKN
+505 INEEIINDNNN
-513 NNEQKNKEENG
+513 NNEQKSKEDKEQ
-524 NDENNNDNVNL
+524 DKE
-535 NGKKEI
+535 KEI
-541 IDIKENLNEIQKEN
+541 LIDNKQNINETKKEN
-555 KDEICEENSNKIINE
+555 KDNEENTNEINKTQKE
-570 ENNISENIILEN
+570 ENNIITENIILEN
-582 TKAFENNNNINNNNS
+582 EETFENKIN
-597 NKENNISDS
+597 NKENNMENIN
-606 NKEPS
+606 NKSE
-611 MQDSNITD
+611 T
-619 KIENEKS
+619 EKS

-633 EFFLFPTTKEGI
+633 DFFLFPTTKEGN
-645 KKKKNKQKNKKNS
+645 KKKKTKQKNKKNS
-658 LTNNY
+658 LLNNY
-663 IEDDINIDINI
+663 IDDDININI
-674 DNNKTNNFIIS
+674 ELNLDNNTKSNNFI
-685 LNKENDK
+685 DK

-707 EDKKIEEDNKNII
+707 EDKKFEEENKNII

-725 INNDNEQKTKEK
+725 TNNDPEKNSKDVTQTKEK
-737 EKEKEKEKYKKNK
+737 YTKNK
-750 SEYEYPSSSKQ
+750 SEYEFSSSSSKQ

-771 KKLMK
+771 KKLIK

-782 IPNQFHPQNQNYK
+782 IPKNFHPQNQNY
-795 SQKYN
+795 N
-800 NKSYFSQKD
+800 L
-809 EIMNNSSELNM
+809 NSS
-820 HKNNSDQNN
+820 KNNSEQNKNN

-845 SKKKRNYRNNHFIY
+845 SKKKRTYRNNHFIY
-859 NNYFPNNIV
+859 NNNNYIPNNIV

-900 ENINIILHNAKIE
+900 ENINIILRNSKVE
-913 FQCSFYGSSIS
+913 FQCAFYGSSIS

-938 LRKNYEEKDYINKIM
+938 LRKNSNEKNYINEIM
-953 NILVENLKKS
+953 NILVENLQKS
-963 ELNYIKNI
+963 DLKYIKNI
-971 MPISSA
+971 FPISSA

-988 SDTPLFFEEINSIL
+988 SDIPLFFEELNSIL
-1002 LKNNNNSINNKDIY
+1002 IKNNNISINNNDIN
-1016 KLFFDITF
+1016 KLYFDITF
-1024 FVTENELEKIPS
+1024 FLTENELEKIPS

-1044 ECTLLYPQIF
+1044 ECTLNYPQIF
-1054 DIVYIMKRFLYNK
+1054 DIVYIMKRFLFNK

-1086 LAFIKSYKNNYEIPI
+1086 LAFIKLYKNNYDIPI

-1113 NFNFYNTLIQPN
+1113 NFNFYNTLIQPSK
-1125 EENNIFENI
+1125 ENNIFENI
-1134 EENNLQKYSLNI
+1134 ENNLQKCSLNI
-1146 IDPITGLNVAKSTFK
+1146 IDPITELNVAKSTFK

-1173 DNISNNLLKINI
+1173 DNISNNLLEINLM
-1185 IGDNLSNDKTI
+1185 GDNSHQDKKI
-1196 LYDFFS
+1196 LDEFFS
-1202 VR
+1202 V

>member
-1 MNLPPILFNNDRFPS
+1 MNLPPILFNNNKFPS
-16 LFNQSHSQISSSLY
+16 LFNQSHSEISSSLY
-30 SFQNLCKKL
+30 SYQNLCKKL
-39 LKYENKESNF
+39 LKFENKDPNF
-49 EQSIISWLKSLSISQ
+49 DLNIISWLKSLSISQ
-64 LFKYFSFKNHFIV
+64 LFKYFSFKNYFIV

-92 IKFKYTPGPLPPV
+92 IKFKFTPGPLRENIT
-105 SSEEKEPQDTKPII
+105 EEKEPQDTKPII
-119 NYLNFLFFNKE
+119 NFLNFLFFEKE

-143 DVVMLTRGRSEGEQ
+143 DIVMLTRGRSEGEQ

-184 FFNEYN
+184 SFSEYN
-190 NVVTLSYHYL
+190 NVITLSYTYL
-200 EDIDKI
+200 KDIDKI
-206 ISTFQI
+206 INTFQI

-223 EIESQTFTVEE
+223 EIESQTYTIEE
-234 HGNSSNKNFYNFKM
+234 HGNTLNKNYYNFKM

-261 LCAYFEQCIIINF
+261 LCAYFEQCIIINY

-279 YKEEISILYYDKFDE
+279 YKEEISLLYYDKFDE

-305 IKNSGEKKF
+305 IKNSGDKKF
-314 EIIRTLRP
+314 EIIRNLHP
-322 DEIKKTITDNPII
+322 DEIKKTITDNPLI
-335 KKIICDK
+335 KKIICEK

-416 YWKSKLAEDL
+416 YWKNKLAEDL
-426 LHDINNNNNSNN
+426 LQDINNNN

-447 RRKKKK
+447 RKKKK
-453 KKKSDKNE
+453 KKKKTDKNE
-461 ENDGDNKNNEE
+461 EKENDNKINEE
-472 KTENDNDDINKIN
+472 KDDIN
-485 METNNNI
+485 EG
-492 INEDKNNKIVDTN
+492 KNNKINDKN
-505 KDEMINKN
+505 INEEIIKDNNN
-513 NNEQKNKEENG
+513 NNEQKSKEDKEQ
-524 NDENNNDNVNL
+524 DKE
-535 NGKKEI
+535 KEI
-541 IDIKENLNEIQKEN
+541 LIDNKQNINETKKEN
-555 KDEICEENSNKIINE
+555 KDNEENTNEINKTQKE
-570 ENNISENIILEN
+570 ENNIITENIILEN
-582 TKAFENNNNINNNNS
+582 EETFENKINNKGNNMENINNKS
-597 NKENNISDS
+597 E
-606 NKEPS
+606 
-611 MQDSNITD
+611 T
-619 KIENEKS
+619 EKS

-633 EFFLFPTTKEGI
+633 DFFLFPTTKEGN
-645 KKKKNKQKNKKNS
+645 KKKKTKQKNKKNS
-658 LTNNY
+658 LLNNY
-663 IEDDINIDINI
+663 IDDDININI
-674 DNNKTNNFIIS
+674 ELNLDNNSKSNNFI
-685 LNKENDK
+685 DK

-707 EDKKIEEDNKNII
+707 EDKKFEEENKNII

-725 INNDNEQKTKEK
+725 TNNDPEKNSKDVTQTKEK
-737 EKEKEKEKYKKNK
+737 YTKNK
-750 SEYEYPSSSKQ
+750 SEYEFSTSSSKQ

-771 KKLMK
+771 KKLIK

-782 IPNQFHPQNQNYK
+782 IPKNFHPQNQNY
-795 SQKYN
+795 N
-800 NKSYFSQKD
+800 
-809 EIMNNSSELNM
+809 LNLS
-820 HKNNSDQNN
+820 KNNSEQNKNN

-845 SKKKRNYRNNHFIY
+845 SKKKRTYRNNHFIY
-859 NNYFPNNIV
+859 NNNNYIPNNIV

-900 ENINIILHNAKIE
+900 ENINIILRNSKVE
-913 FQCSFYGSSIS
+913 FQCAFYGSSIS

-938 LRKNYEEKDYINKIM
+938 LRKNSNEKNYINEIM
-953 NILVENLKKS
+953 NILVENLQKS
-963 ELNYIKNI
+963 DLKYIKNI
-971 MPISSA
+971 FPISSA

-988 SDTPLFFEEINSIL
+988 SDTPLFFEELNSIL
-1002 LKNNNNSINNKDIY
+1002 IKNNNISINNNDIN
-1016 KLFFDITF
+1016 KLYFDITF
-1024 FVTENELEKIPS
+1024 FLTENELEKIPS

-1044 ECTLLYPQIF
+1044 ECTLNYPQIF
-1054 DIVYIMKRFLYNK
+1054 DIVYIMKRFLFNK

-1086 LAFIKSYKNNYEIPI
+1086 LAFIKLYKNNYDIPI

-1113 NFNFYNTLIQPN
+1113 NFNFYNTLIQPSK
-1125 EENNIFENI
+1125 ENNIFENI
-1134 EENNLQKYSLNI
+1134 ENNLQKCSLNI
-1146 IDPITGLNVAKSTFK
+1146 IDPITELNVAKSTFK

-1173 DNISNNLLKINI
+1173 DNISNNLLEINLM
-1185 IGDNLSNDKTI
+1185 GDNSHQDKKI
-1196 LYDFFS
+1196 LDEFFS
-1202 VR
+1202 V

>member
-1 MNLPPILFNNDRFPS
+1 MNLPPILFNNNKFPS
-16 LFNQSHSQISSSLY
+16 LFNQSHSEISSSLY
-30 SFQNLCKKL
+30 SYQNLCKKL
-39 LKYENKESNF
+39 LKFENKDPNF
-49 EQSIISWLKSLSISQ
+49 DLNIISWLKSLSISQ
-64 LFKYFSFKNHFIV
+64 LFKYFSFKNYFIV

-92 IKFKYTPGPLPPV
+92 IKFKFTPGPLRENI
-105 SSEEKEPQDTKPII
+105 SEEKEPQDTKPII
-119 NYLNFLFFNKE
+119 NFLNFLFFEKE

-143 DVVMLTRGRSEGEQ
+143 DIVMLTRGRSEGEQ

-184 FFNEYN
+184 SFSEYN
-190 NVVTLSYHYL
+190 NVITLSYTYL
-200 EDIDKI
+200 KDIDKI
-206 ISTFQI
+206 INTFQI

-223 EIESQTFTVEE
+223 EIESQTYIIEE
-234 HGNSSNKNFYNFKM
+234 HGNTLNKNYYNFKM

-261 LCAYFEQCIIINF
+261 LCAYFEQCIIINY

-279 YKEEISILYYDKFDE
+279 YKEEISLLYYDKFDE

-305 IKNSGEKKF
+305 IKNSGDKKF
-314 EIIRTLRP
+314 EIIRNLHP
-322 DEIKKTITDNPII
+322 DEIKKTITDNPLI
-335 KKIICDK
+335 KKIICEK

-416 YWKSKLAEDL
+416 YWKNKLAEDL
-426 LHDINNNNNSNN
+426 LQDINNNNNK
-438 NDESNKKKK
+438 DESNKKKK
-447 RRKKKK
+447 RKKKK
-453 KKKSDKNE
+453 KKKKTDKNE
-461 ENDGDNKNNEE
+461 ENENDNKINEE
-472 KTENDNDDINKIN
+472 KDDIN
-485 METNNNI
+485 EG
-492 INEDKNNKIVDTN
+492 KNNKINDKN
-505 KDEMINKN
+505 INEEIINDNNN
-513 NNEQKNKEENG
+513 NNEQKSKEDKEQ
-524 NDENNNDNVNL
+524 DKE
-535 NGKKEI
+535 KEI
-541 IDIKENLNEIQKEN
+541 LIDNKQNINETKKEN
-555 KDEICEENSNKIINE
+555 KDNEENTNEINKTQKE
-570 ENNISENIILEN
+570 ENNIITENIILEN
-582 TKAFENNNNINNNNS
+582 EETFENKIN
-597 NKENNISDS
+597 NKENNMENIN
-606 NKEPS
+606 NKSE
-611 MQDSNITD
+611 T
-619 KIENEKS
+619 EKS

-633 EFFLFPTTKEGI
+633 DFFLFPTTKEGN
-645 KKKKNKQKNKKNS
+645 KKKKTKQKNKKNS
-658 LTNNY
+658 LLNNY
-663 IEDDINIDINI
+663 IDDDININI
-674 DNNKTNNFIIS
+674 ELNLDNNSKSNNFI
-685 LNKENDK
+685 DK

-707 EDKKIEEDNKNII
+707 EDKKFEEENKNII

-725 INNDNEQKTKEK
+725 TNNDPEKNSKDVTQTKEK
-737 EKEKEKEKYKKNK
+737 YTKNK
-750 SEYEYPSSSKQ
+750 SEYEFSSSSSKQ

-771 KKLMK
+771 KKLIK

-782 IPNQFHPQNQNYK
+782 IPKNFHPQNQNY
-795 SQKYN
+795 N
-800 NKSYFSQKD
+800 
-809 EIMNNSSELNM
+809 LNLS
-820 HKNNSDQNN
+820 KNNSEQNKNN

-845 SKKKRNYRNNHFIY
+845 SKKKRTYRNNHFIY
-859 NNYFPNNIV
+859 NNNNYIPNNIV

-900 ENINIILHNAKIE
+900 ENINIILRNSKVE
-913 FQCSFYGSSIS
+913 FQCAFYGSSIS

-938 LRKNYEEKDYINKIM
+938 LRKNSNEKNYINEIM
-953 NILVENLKKS
+953 NILVENLQKS
-963 ELNYIKNI
+963 DLKYIKNI
-971 MPISSA
+971 FPISSA

-988 SDTPLFFEEINSIL
+988 SDTPLFFEELNSIL
-1002 LKNNNNSINNKDIY
+1002 IKNNNISINNNDIN
-1016 KLFFDITF
+1016 KLYFDITF
-1024 FVTENELEKIPS
+1024 FLTENELEKIPS

-1044 ECTLLYPQIF
+1044 ECTLNYPQIF
-1054 DIVYIMKRFLYNK
+1054 DIVYIMKRFLFNK

-1086 LAFIKSYKNNYEIPI
+1086 LAFIKSYKNNYDIPI

-1113 NFNFYNTLIQPN
+1113 NFNFYNTLIQPSK
-1125 EENNIFENI
+1125 ENNIFENI
-1134 EENNLQKYSLNI
+1134 ENNLQKCSLNI
-1146 IDPITGLNVAKSTFK
+1146 IDPITELNVAKSTFK

-1173 DNISNNLLKINI
+1173 DNISNNLLEINLM
-1185 IGDNLSNDKTI
+1185 GDNSHQDKKI
-1196 LYDFFS
+1196 LDEFFS
-1202 VR
+1202 V

>member
-1 MNLPPILFNNDRFPS
+1 MNLPPILFNNNKFPS
-16 LFNQSHSQISSSLY
+16 LFNQSHSEISSSLY
-30 SFQNLCKKL
+30 SYQNLCKKL
-39 LKYENKESNF
+39 LKFENKDPNF
-49 EQSIISWLKSLSISQ
+49 DLNIISWLKSLSISQ
-64 LFKYFSFKNHFIV
+64 LFKYFSFKNYFIV

-92 IKFKYTPGPLPPV
+92 IKFKFTPGPLRENIT
-105 SSEEKEPQDTKPII
+105 EEKEPQDTKPII
-119 NYLNFLFFNKE
+119 NFLNFLFFEKE

-143 DVVMLTRGRSEGEQ
+143 DIVMLTRGRSEGEQ

-184 FFNEYN
+184 SFSEYN
-190 NVVTLSYHYL
+190 NVITLSYTYL
-200 EDIDKI
+200 KDIDKI
-206 ISTFQI
+206 INTFQI

-223 EIESQTFTVEE
+223 KIESQTYTIEE
-234 HGNSSNKNFYNFKM
+234 HGNTLNKNYYNFKM

-261 LCAYFEQCIIINF
+261 LCAYFEQCIIINY
-274 MYYKM
+274 MYFKM
-279 YKEEISILYYDKFDE
+279 YKEEISLLYYDKFDE

-305 IKNSGEKKF
+305 IKNSGDKKF
-314 EIIRTLRP
+314 EIIRNLHP
-322 DEIKKTITDNPII
+322 DEIKKTITDNPLI
-335 KKIICDK
+335 KKIICEK

-394 KDNIVFTT
+394 TDNIVFTT

-416 YWKSKLAEDL
+416 YWKNKLAEDL
-426 LHDINNNNNSNN
+426 LQDINNNNNK
-438 NDESNKKKK
+438 DESNKKKK
-447 RRKKKK
+447 RKKKK
-453 KKKSDKNE
+453 KKKKTDKNE
-461 ENDGDNKNNEE
+461 ENENDYKINEE
-472 KTENDNDDINKIN
+472 KDDIN
-485 METNNNI
+485 EG
-492 INEDKNNKIVDTN
+492 KNNKINDKN
-505 KDEMINKN
+505 INEEIINDNNN
-513 NNEQKNKEENG
+513 NNEQKSKEDKEQ
-524 NDENNNDNVNL
+524 DKE
-535 NGKKEI
+535 KEI
-541 IDIKENLNEIQKEN
+541 LIDNKQNINETKKEN
-555 KDEICEENSNKIINE
+555 KDNEENTNEINKTQKE
-570 ENNISENIILEN
+570 ENNIVTENIILEKEE
-582 TKAFENNNNINNNNS
+582 TFENKIN
-597 NKENNISDS
+597 NKENNTENIN
-606 NKEPS
+606 NKSE
-611 MQDSNITD
+611 T
-619 KIENEKS
+619 EKS

-633 EFFLFPTTKEGI
+633 DFFLFPTTKEGN
-645 KKKKNKQKNKKNS
+645 KKKKTKQKNKKNS
-658 LTNNY
+658 LLNNY
-663 IEDDINIDINI
+663 IDDDININI
-674 DNNKTNNFIIS
+674 ELNLDNNTKSNNFI
-685 LNKENDK
+685 DK

-707 EDKKIEEDNKNII
+707 EDKKFEEENKNII

-725 INNDNEQKTKEK
+725 TNNDPEKNSKDVTQTKEK
-737 EKEKEKEKYKKNK
+737 YTKNK
-750 SEYEYPSSSKQ
+750 SEYEFSSSSSKQ

-771 KKLMK
+771 KKLIK

-782 IPNQFHPQNQNYK
+782 IPKNFHPQNQNY
-795 SQKYN
+795 N
-800 NKSYFSQKD
+800 
-809 EIMNNSSELNM
+809 LNLS
-820 HKNNSDQNN
+820 KNNSEQNKNN

-845 SKKKRNYRNNHFIY
+845 SKKKRTYRNNHFIY
-859 NNYFPNNIV
+859 NNNNYIPNNIV

-900 ENINIILHNAKIE
+900 ENINIILRNSKVE
-913 FQCSFYGSSIS
+913 FQCAFYGSSIS

-938 LRKNYEEKDYINKIM
+938 LRKNSNEKNYINEIM
-953 NILVENLKKS
+953 NILVENLQKS
-963 ELNYIKNI
+963 DLKYIKNI
-971 MPISSA
+971 FPISSA

-988 SDTPLFFEEINSIL
+988 SDTPLFFEELNSIL
-1002 LKNNNNSINNKDIY
+1002 IKNNNISINNNDIN
-1016 KLFFDITF
+1016 KLYFDITF
-1024 FVTENELEKIPS
+1024 FLTENELEKIPS

-1044 ECTLLYPQIF
+1044 ECTLNYPQIF
-1054 DIVYIMKRFLYNK
+1054 DIVYIMKRFLFNK

-1086 LAFIKSYKNNYEIPI
+1086 LAFIKLYKNNYDIPI

-1113 NFNFYNTLIQPN
+1113 NFNFYNTLIQPSK
-1125 EENNIFENI
+1125 ENNIFENI
-1134 EENNLQKYSLNI
+1134 ENNLQKCSLNI
-1146 IDPITGLNVAKSTFK
+1146 IDPITELNVAKSTFK

-1173 DNISNNLLKINI
+1173 DNISNNLLEINLM
-1185 IGDNLSNDKTI
+1185 GDNSHQDKKI
-1196 LYDFFS
+1196 LDEFFS
-1202 VR
+1202 V

>member
-1 MNLPPILFNNDRFPS
+1 MNLPPILFNNNKFPS
-16 LFNQSHSQISSSLY
+16 LFNQSHSEISSSLY
-30 SFQNLCKKL
+30 SYQNLCKKL
-39 LKYENKESNF
+39 LKFENKDPNF
-49 EQSIISWLKSLSISQ
+49 DLNIISWLKSLSISQ
-64 LFKYFSFKNHFIV
+64 LFKYFSFKNYFIV

-92 IKFKYTPGPLPPV
+92 IKFKFTPGPLRENI
-105 SSEEKEPQDTKPII
+105 SEEKEPQDTKPII
-119 NYLNFLFFNKE
+119 NFLNFLFFEKE

-143 DVVMLTRGRSEGEQ
+143 DIVMLTRGRSEGEQ

-184 FFNEYN
+184 SFSEYN
-190 NVVTLSYHYL
+190 NVITLSYTYL
-200 EDIDKI
+200 KDIDKI
-206 ISTFQI
+206 INTFQI

-223 EIESQTFTVEE
+223 EIESQTYIIEE
-234 HGNSSNKNFYNFKM
+234 HGNTLNKNYYNFKM

-261 LCAYFEQCIIINF
+261 LCAYFEQCIIINY

-279 YKEEISILYYDKFDE
+279 YKEEISLLYYDKFDE

-305 IKNSGEKKF
+305 IKNSGDKKF
-314 EIIRTLRP
+314 EIIRNLHP
-322 DEIKKTITDNPII
+322 DEIKKTITDNPLI
-335 KKIICDK
+335 KKIICEK

-416 YWKSKLAEDL
+416 YWKNKLAEDL
-426 LHDINNNNNSNN
+426 LQDINNNNN

-447 RRKKKK
+447 RKKKK
-453 KKKSDKNE
+453 KKKKTDKNE
-461 ENDGDNKNNEE
+461 ENENDNKINEE
-472 KTENDNDDINKIN
+472 KDDIN
-485 METNNNI
+485 EG
-492 INEDKNNKIVDTN
+492 KNNKINDKN
-505 KDEMINKN
+505 INEEIINDNNN
-513 NNEQKNKEENG
+513 NNEQKSKEDKEQ
-524 NDENNNDNVNL
+524 DKE
-535 NGKKEI
+535 KEI
-541 IDIKENLNEIQKEN
+541 LIDNKQNINETKKEN
-555 KDEICEENSNKIINE
+555 KDNEENTNEINKTQKE
-570 ENNISENIILEN
+570 ENNIITENIILEN
-582 TKAFENNNNINNNNS
+582 EETFENKIN
-597 NKENNISDS
+597 NKENNMENIN
-606 NKEPS
+606 NKSE
-611 MQDSNITD
+611 T
-619 KIENEKS
+619 EKS

-633 EFFLFPTTKEGI
+633 DFFLFPTTKEGN
-645 KKKKNKQKNKKNS
+645 KKKKTKQKNKKNS
-658 LTNNY
+658 LLNNY
-663 IEDDINIDINI
+663 IDDDININI
-674 DNNKTNNFIIS
+674 ELNLDNNSKSNNFI
-685 LNKENDK
+685 DK

-707 EDKKIEEDNKNII
+707 EDKKFEEENKNII

-725 INNDNEQKTKEK
+725 TNNDPEKNSKDVTQTKEK
-737 EKEKEKEKYKKNK
+737 YTKNK
-750 SEYEYPSSSKQ
+750 SEYEFSSSSSKQ

-771 KKLMK
+771 KKLIK

-782 IPNQFHPQNQNYK
+782 IPKNFHPQNQNY
-795 SQKYN
+795 N
-800 NKSYFSQKD
+800 
-809 EIMNNSSELNM
+809 LNLS
-820 HKNNSDQNN
+820 KNNSEQNKNN

-845 SKKKRNYRNNHFIY
+845 SKKKRTYRNNHFIY
-859 NNYFPNNIV
+859 NNNNYIPNNIV

-900 ENINIILHNAKIE
+900 ENINIILRNSKVE
-913 FQCSFYGSSIS
+913 FQCAFYGSSIS

-938 LRKNYEEKDYINKIM
+938 LRKNSNEKNYINEIM
-953 NILVENLKKS
+953 NILVENLQKS
-963 ELNYIKNI
+963 DLKYIKNI
-971 MPISSA
+971 FPISSA

-988 SDTPLFFEEINSIL
+988 SDTPLFFEELNSIL
-1002 LKNNNNSINNKDIY
+1002 IKNNNISINNNDIN
-1016 KLFFDITF
+1016 KLYFDITF
-1024 FVTENELEKIPS
+1024 FLTENELEKIPS

-1044 ECTLLYPQIF
+1044 ECTLNYPQIF
-1054 DIVYIMKRFLYNK
+1054 DIVYIMKRFLFNK

-1086 LAFIKSYKNNYEIPI
+1086 LAFIKLYKNNYDIPI

-1113 NFNFYNTLIQPN
+1113 NFNFYNTLIQPSK
-1125 EENNIFENI
+1125 ENNIFENI
-1134 EENNLQKYSLNI
+1134 ENNLQKCSLNI
-1146 IDPITGLNVAKSTFK
+1146 IDPITELNVAKSTFK

-1173 DNISNNLLKINI
+1173 DNISNNLLEINLM
-1185 IGDNLSNDKTI
+1185 GDNLHQDKKI
-1196 LYDFFS
+1196 LDEFFS
-1202 VR
+1202 V

>member
-1 MNLPPILFNNDRFPS
+1 MNLPPILFNNNKFPS
-16 LFNQSHSQISSSLY
+16 LFNQSHSEISSSLY
-30 SFQNLCKKL
+30 SYQNLCKKL
-39 LKYENKESNF
+39 LKFENKDPNF
-49 EQSIISWLKSLSISQ
+49 DLNIISWLKSLSISQ
-64 LFKYFSFKNHFIV
+64 LFKYFSFKNYFIV

-92 IKFKYTPGPLPPV
+92 IKFKFTPGPLRENIT
-105 SSEEKEPQDTKPII
+105 EEKEPQDTKPII
-119 NYLNFLFFNKE
+119 NFLNFLFFEKE

-143 DVVMLTRGRSEGEQ
+143 DIVMLTRGRSEGEQ

-184 FFNEYN
+184 SFSEYN
-190 NVVTLSYHYL
+190 NVITLSYTYL
-200 EDIDKI
+200 KDIDKI
-206 ISTFQI
+206 INTFQI

-223 EIESQTFTVEE
+223 EIESQTYIIEE
-234 HGNSSNKNFYNFKM
+234 HGNTLNKNYYNFKM

-261 LCAYFEQCIIINF
+261 LCAYFEQCIIINY

-279 YKEEISILYYDKFDE
+279 YKEEISLLYYDKFDE

-305 IKNSGEKKF
+305 IKNSGDKKF
-314 EIIRTLRP
+314 EIIRNLHP
-322 DEIKKTITDNPII
+322 DEIKKTITDNPLI
-335 KKIICDK
+335 KKIICEK

-416 YWKSKLAEDL
+416 YWKNKLAEDL
-426 LHDINNNNNSNN
+426 LQDINNNN

-447 RRKKKK
+447 RKKKK
-453 KKKSDKNE
+453 KKKKTDKNE
-461 ENDGDNKNNEE
+461 ENENDNKINEE
-472 KTENDNDDINKIN
+472 KDDIN
-485 METNNNI
+485 EG
-492 INEDKNNKIVDTN
+492 KNNKINDKN
-505 KDEMINKN
+505 INEEIINDNNN
-513 NNEQKNKEENG
+513 NNEQKSKEDKEQ
-524 NDENNNDNVNL
+524 DKE
-535 NGKKEI
+535 KEI
-541 IDIKENLNEIQKEN
+541 LIDNKQNINETKKEN
-555 KDEICEENSNKIINE
+555 KDNEENTNEINKTQKE
-570 ENNISENIILEN
+570 ENNIITENIILEN
-582 TKAFENNNNINNNNS
+582 EETFENKIN
-597 NKENNISDS
+597 NKENNMENIN
-606 NKEPS
+606 NKSE
-611 MQDSNITD
+611 T
-619 KIENEKS
+619 EKS

-633 EFFLFPTTKEGI
+633 DFFLFPTTKEGN
-645 KKKKNKQKNKKNS
+645 KKKKTKQKNKKNS
-658 LTNNY
+658 LLNNY
-663 IEDDINIDINI
+663 IDDDININI
-674 DNNKTNNFIIS
+674 ELNLDNNSKSNNFI
-685 LNKENDK
+685 DK

-707 EDKKIEEDNKNII
+707 EDKKFEEENKNII

-725 INNDNEQKTKEK
+725 TNNDPEKNSKDVTQTKEK
-737 EKEKEKEKYKKNK
+737 YTKNK
-750 SEYEYPSSSKQ
+750 SEYEFSSSSSKQ

-771 KKLMK
+771 KKLIK

-782 IPNQFHPQNQNYK
+782 IPKNFHPQNQNY
-795 SQKYN
+795 N
-800 NKSYFSQKD
+800 L
-809 EIMNNSSELNM
+809 NSS
-820 HKNNSDQNN
+820 KNNSEKNKNN

-845 SKKKRNYRNNHFIY
+845 SKKKRTYRNNHFIY
-859 NNYFPNNIV
+859 NNNNYIPNNIV

-900 ENINIILHNAKIE
+900 ENINIILRNSKVE
-913 FQCSFYGSSIS
+913 FQCAFYGSSIS

-938 LRKNYEEKDYINKIM
+938 LRKNSNEKNYINEIM
-953 NILVENLKKS
+953 NILVENLQKS
-963 ELNYIKNI
+963 DLKYIKNI
-971 MPISSA
+971 FPISSA

-988 SDTPLFFEEINSIL
+988 SDTPLFFEELNSIL
-1002 LKNNNNSINNKDIY
+1002 IKNNNISINNNDIN
-1016 KLFFDITF
+1016 KLYFDITF
-1024 FVTENELEKIPS
+1024 FLTENELEKIPS

-1044 ECTLLYPQIF
+1044 ECTLNYPQIF
-1054 DIVYIMKRFLYNK
+1054 DIVYIMKRFLFNK

-1086 LAFIKSYKNNYEIPI
+1086 LAFIKLYKNNYDIPI

-1113 NFNFYNTLIQPN
+1113 NFNFYNTLIQPSK
-1125 EENNIFENI
+1125 ENNIFENI
-1134 EENNLQKYSLNI
+1134 ENNLQKCSLNI
-1146 IDPITGLNVAKSTFK
+1146 IDPITELNVAKSTFK

-1173 DNISNNLLKINI
+1173 DNISNNLLEINLM
-1185 IGDNLSNDKTI
+1185 GDNSHQDKKI
-1196 LYDFFS
+1196 LDEFFS
-1202 VR
+1202 V